1 MKKFFSLVLLM
12 ACTITLVAQSNNN
25 QDEVVKIDRWN
36 QQAYREGEV
45 IVKFKAD
52 GAVQMRKNV
61 QGKFQTASIS
71 QVDALFAELGVE
83 EVEALMPNVGARK
96 APRRMRAYNG
106 TEVQDHD
113 LSKLYLIRFS
123 EQVAAPM
130 SNAGKMRNVH
140 QVVEQLQA
148 LNEVEFA
155 EPNYIVYTL
164 ATNDIDV
171 NADKYDKEPLY
182 TQQWGPAAIGLPSIW
197 NKPLISTKRPVIAI
211 IDTGVDCE
219 HPDLKDN
226 LWVNEKEKNGVAGKD
241 DDGNGI
247 VDDIHGYDFV
257 NQTGGMADFN
267 GHGTHCAGIAA
278 AVGHNGIGIT
288 GANPD
293 ALIMP
298 ITVMQSDGT
307 GDVATIIKGIDY
319 AAANGADVIS
329 MSLGGYGYS
338 IAEEQALGKAYATA
352 VIVAAAGNDFKCINQ
367 HMCPINKHNMNAPM
381 FPAAFQFVL
390 GVEAAADKQGNLASF
405 SNFDEDGPTYSEY
418 SSETQL
424 YNYELRA
431 PGQSV
436 VSTFPKGQYR
446 TMNGTS
452 MACPLAAGAISRLLM
467 HKEYDSWEV
476 LFGDLIHTRTNGT
489 GNIDMKAAYDI
500 TDADRKPTLSLVTY
514 YLTDSLGDNDGRADA
529 GETIAIFPVL
539 RNEWGQAE
547 NIKVWMELAEVEND
561 TIVEFLEQTVD
572 FGIPLSSYAKNK
584 SANPIRFVI
593 DKNVVDGRRICMVLK
608 ATCDN
613 MDGTLEQ
620 EVILTAENGVEIGG
634 MITEDL
640 TLYPGVHYIVTKLIA
655 VPEGVTLTL
664 KPGTVLKFKDN
675 TGLSTAKGSHFIAQ
689 GTLDSM
695 IVFTKADLALGTIT
709 SFIFAGD
716 DTLQYCMFENL
727 VPKTHLIR
735 VEGTRAQF
743 NLENSIIKETGA
755 SNTSYLLNTNS
766 AATITI
772 KGCNIYNNHYSY
784 LVYAIQTEMR
794 CNICNNNINKNNT
807 YNNTTTRSSWASAGL
822 SEQQVRRGGNNNNVF
837 GNIHVP
843 NNTVENFYSESSTP
857 IVIDEPQY
865 WGSNREDIIR
875 EGIWD
880 MEKGTSFCYYDLSK
894 RLTSPNPDAHGIV
907 WKVVVN
913 GYDAQDEFEM
923 LPPLGVGK
931 HKFEVYFN
939 RPMDTSV
946 APTISMGVRSP
957 YTQNAISE
965 DGSWSADS
973 TIYTAYLTITGK
985 TASDG
990 LNRIYVY
997 GAEDDEHFE
1006 IPEENMRFNVQ
1017 VAAAGSLS
1025 TGLMAEAGLG
1035 KVALTWQT
1043 DEEDFEDL
1051 LGYNIYRWTDDTIK
1065 WDRYW
1070 DSKLGAYVEAGWRID
1085 TICVNQTVIDAQD
1098 NSFVDYDVVPG
1109 KTYYYYIKQL
1119 TTALTSYSLSNPV
1132 AATPLTA
1139 QKGDANGSMNVDV
1152 ADVVTE
1158 VAYLTGAN
1166 PQPFIFEAA
1175 DVNADQVV
1183 NILDIVGTV
1192 NIIKNPA
1199 ASSLGFSDDNTATYS
1214 IEDGILYVETPVV
1227 LGGVQFSFEAEAEI
1241 SALEAL
1247 NGFEQMTW
1255 STAETFNF
1263 MAYSMSGKTIG
1274 VGKHA
1279 LLYVGNA
1286 ALEQIILSNAD
1297 GQNIPA
1303 IKKTATDLSS
1313 VEAMQMRLPNP
1324 HPFTTQVNIP
1334 YVVGQSGKHEVR
1346 LVFTNVAGL
1355 TVDAYATT
1363 NTFGEYTYT
1372 WRPAGLPEGV
1382 YFVTLYVDGKKMQSS
1397 KLVKVN

>member
-1 MKKFFSLVLLM
+1 MKKLFSIVLLL
-12 ACTITLVAQSNNN
+12 ACSIALVAQSSNN

-52 GAVQMRKNV
+52 GAVQMRKNAK
-61 QGKFQTASIS
+61 GKFQTTNIS

-83 EVEALMPNVGARK
+83 EVEELMPNVGARK

-106 TEVQDHD
+106 TEVKDHD
-113 LSKLYLIRFS
+113 LSKLYLIRFNQ
-123 EQVAAPM
+123 QVAAPM
-130 SNAGKMRNVH
+130 SNADEMRTVH
-140 QVVEQLQA
+140 QVVEQLQT
-148 LNEVEFA
+148 LDEVEFA
-155 EPNYIVYTL
+155 EPNYMVYALST
-164 ATNDIDV
+164 DISGNGNGNGNKFED
-171 NADKYDKEPLY
+171 EPLY
-182 TQQWGPAAIGLPSIW
+182 TQQWGPAAIGLPSLW
-197 NKPLISTKRPVIAI
+197 SKPLISTKRPVIAI
-211 IDTGVDCE
+211 IDTGVDTE

-226 LWVNEKEKNGVAGKD
+226 MWVNEKEKNGVTGKD
-241 DDGNGI
+241 DDGNGV

-257 NQTGGMADFN
+257 NKTGGMADFN

-338 IAEEQALGKAYATA
+338 LAEEQALGKAYATA
-352 VIVAAAGNDFKCINQ
+352 VIVAAAGNDAIALEYCTLLAI
-367 HMCPINKHNMNAPM
+367 PM
-381 FPAAFQFVL
+381 YPAAFQFVL
-390 GVEAAADKQGNLASF
+390 GVEASDKQGNLASF
-405 SNFDEDGPTYSEY
+405 SNFDCTGPIYSPLY
-418 SSETQL
+418 TDETQL

-431 PGQSV
+431 PGMSV

-446 TMNGTS
+446 AMNGTS

-467 HKEYDSWEV
+467 HKEYNSWEI

-489 GNIDMKAAYDI
+489 GNIDMKAAYNI
-500 TDADRKPTLSLVTY
+500 TDADRKPNLRLVTY
-514 YLTDSLGDNDGRADA
+514 YLTDTLGDNDGRPDA
-529 GETIAIFPVL
+529 GDTIAIYPVL
-539 RNEWGQAE
+539 RNEWGNAE
-547 NIKVWMELAEVEND
+547 NIKVWMELAELEND
-561 TIVEFLEQTVD
+561 TILTFIEQEVD
-572 FGIPLSSYAKNK
+572 FGKPLSSYAKNK
-584 SANPIRFVI
+584 SVSPIRFVI
-593 DKNVVDGRRICMVLK
+593 DKNVVDGRHIRMVLK

-613 MDGTLEQ
+613 MEGTLEQ
-620 EVILTAENGVEIGG
+620 EIILTAENGVEIGG
-634 MITEDL
+634 LITEDL
-640 TLYPGVHYIVTKLIA
+640 TLYPDVHYIVTPNLLI
-655 VPEGVTLTL
+655 PKGVTLTIM
-664 KPGTVLKFKDN
+664 PGTILRFRAHLRCEG
-675 TGLSTAKGSHFIAQ
+675 TLIAKGNSQ
-689 GTLDSM
+689 NM
-695 IVFTKADLALGTIT
+695 IVFTAPDMETKRTVQFYFGEETNVIEYTKICNLWLYEINGGKLVNCI
-709 SFIFAGD
+709 
-716 DTLQYCMFENL
+716 LQ
-727 VPKTHLIR
+727 
-735 VEGTRAQF
+735 
-743 NLENSIIKETGA
+743 ENSIGSGLRISITTPIETSTITMCATTGTGGNPYY
-755 SNTSYLLNTNS
+755 SNLCNNTHTTEAPNITRMHFCNSYSHTITNFYGTKLFSTEYIPSSISFYQSSEPSYLGSSKKEILHTHILDMNNP
-766 AATITI
+766 IT
-772 KGCNIYNNHYSY
+772 GHN
-784 LVYAIQTEMR
+784 
-794 CNICNNNINKNNT
+794 
-807 YNNTTTRSSWASAGL
+807 GL
-822 SEQQVRRGGNNNNVF
+822 GAVDLDYVAK
-837 GNIHVP
+837 
-843 NNTVENFYSESSTP
+843 
-857 IVIDEPQY
+857 EP
-865 WGSNREDIIR
+865 IR
-875 EGIWD
+875 E
-880 MEKGTSFCYYDLSK
+880 
-894 RLTSPNPDAHGIV
+894 AHGIV

-913 GYDAQDEFEM
+913 GYDAQDEFEL

-946 APTISMGVRSP
+946 TPWVSMGVRSP

-1006 IPEENMRFNVQ
+1006 IPEEKYRFNVQ

-1051 LGYNIYRWTDDTIK
+1051 LGYNVYRYTTDT
-1065 WDRYW
+1065 
-1070 DSKLGAYVEAGWRID
+1070 AGISSD
-1085 TICVNQTVIDAQD
+1085 TICINQTVIDAQD
-1098 NSFVDYDVVPG
+1098 SAFVDFDVVPG
-1109 KTYYYYIKQL
+1109 ETYYYYIKQL
-1119 TTALTSYSLSNPV
+1119 TTSLTSYSLSNAV

-1139 QKGDANGSMNVDV
+1139 QKGDANGSMSVDV

-1158 VAYLTGAN
+1158 VAYLTGNN

-1175 DVNADQVV
+1175 DVNSDNTV

-1192 NIIKNPA
+1192 NIITNPA
-1199 ASSLGFSDDNTATYS
+1199 ASSLGFSDDNTASYS

-1227 LGGVQFSFEAEAEI
+1227 LGGVQFAFETEAEI

-1247 NGFEQMTW
+1247 NGFEQITW
-1255 STAETFNF
+1255 NTTETFHF
-1263 MAYSMSGKTIG
+1263 MAYSMSGKTLG

-1279 LLYVGNA
+1279 LLYIGDA
-1286 ALEQIILSNAD
+1286 TMAKIILSNTN

-1303 IKKTATDLSS
+1303 IQRTTTDLSS

-1324 HPFTTQVNIP
+1324 NPFTTQVNIP
-1334 YVVGQSGKHEVR
+1334 YVVGQTGKHEVR

-1355 TVDAYATT
+1355 TVDSYSATQ
-1363 NTFGEYTYT
+1363 TFGEYTYT
-1372 WRPAGLPEGV
+1372 WRPGALPEGV
-1382 YFVTLYVDGKKMQSS
+1382 YFVTLYVDGKKIQTS
-1397 KLVKVN
+1397 KLVRVQ

>member
-1 MKKFFSLVLLM
+1 MKKLFSFVLLI
-12 ACTITLVAQSNNN
+12 ACSIALMAQSNNN
-25 QDEVVKIDRWN
+25 QDEVVKIEKWN

-52 GAVQMRKNV
+52 GAVQMRKNAK
-61 QGKFQTASIS
+61 GKFQTASIS

-83 EVEALMPNVGARK
+83 EVEELMPQVGARK

-113 LSKLYLIRFS
+113 LSKLYLIRFN

-130 SNAGKMRNVH
+130 SNAGELRTVH

-148 LNEVEFA
+148 LEEVEFA
-155 EPNYIVYTL
+155 EPNYIVYALST
-164 ATNDIDV
+164 DISGNGNGNGNKFED
-171 NADKYDKEPLY
+171 EPLY

-197 NKPLISTKRPVIAI
+197 NKPFVTDKRPVIAI

-226 LWVNEKEKNGVAGKD
+226 MWVNEKEKNGVTGKD

-247 VDDIHGYDFV
+247 IDDIHGYDFV
-257 NQTGGMADFN
+257 NKTGGMADFN

-338 IAEEQALGKAYATA
+338 LAEEQALGKAYATA

-367 HMCPINKHNMNAPM
+367 HFCPINKHNMNAPM

-390 GVEAAADKQGNLASF
+390 GVEAAKDKQGNLASF
-405 SNFDEDGPTYSEY
+405 SNFDDDGPIFSQYG
-418 SSETQL
+418 SETQL

-431 PGQSV
+431 PGVSV

-446 TMNGTS
+446 AMNGTS
-452 MACPLAAGAISRLLM
+452 MATPLAAGAISRLLM
-467 HKEYDSWEV
+467 HKEYNSWEI

-489 GNIDMKAAYDI
+489 GNIDMKAAYNI
-500 TDADRKPTLSLVTY
+500 TDEDRKPTLSLVTY
-514 YLTDSLGDNDGRADA
+514 QLDDTEGGDGDARPDA
-529 GETIAIFPVL
+529 GETISIYPVL
-539 RNEWGQAE
+539 RNEWGNAE
-547 NIKVWMELAEVEND
+547 NIKVWMELAETEND
-561 TIVEFLEQTVD
+561 TIITFLEQEVD
-572 FGIPLSSYAKNK
+572 FGMPLSSYAKNK
-584 SANPIRFVI
+584 SLNPIRFVI

-613 MDGTLEQ
+613 VQEPIEQ
-620 EVILTAENGVEIGG
+620 EVVLTAENGVEIGG
-634 MITEDL
+634 MLTKDL
-640 TLYPGVHYIVTKLIA
+640 TLYPDVHYIVTSTLL
-655 VPEGVTLTL
+655 VPDGITLTIL
-664 KPGTVLKFKDN
+664 PGTIIKFKDE
-675 TGLSTAKGSHFIAQ
+675 TGMKCE
-689 GTLDSM
+689 GTLIANGTPDQR
-695 IVFTKADLALGTIT
+695 IVFTKADLALGNIPVFQYNYNSNRLRYGEIHDLSLQILGNVENCILRNNHLGNFSSNACYCVFTGNNISNISYGLLGYSNIISNYVISDMSSSSVGMSIKKIYCSNVFSNIAT
-709 SFIFAGD
+709 KHNNMIFSVGYYNSSIAIYHPESLYLGSSRNDILRKNILDYANPILSIGYGTVKLDYDED
-716 DTLQYCMFENL
+716 DAF
-727 VPKTHLIR
+727 
-735 VEGTRAQF
+735 
-743 NLENSIIKETGA
+743 
-755 SNTSYLLNTNS
+755 YLLR
-766 AATITI
+766 
-772 KGCNIYNNHYSY
+772 
-784 LVYAIQTEMR
+784 Q
-794 CNICNNNINKNNT
+794 
-807 YNNTTTRSSWASAGL
+807 
-822 SEQQVRRGGNNNNVF
+822 
-837 GNIHVP
+837 P
-843 NNTVENFYSESSTP
+843 
-857 IVIDEPQY
+857 
-865 WGSNREDIIR
+865 ED
-875 EGIWD
+875 D
-880 MEKGTSFCYYDLSK
+880 V
-894 RLTSPNPDAHGIV
+894 HGIV
-907 WKVVVN
+907 WKVLVN
-913 GYDAQDEFEM
+913 GYDAQDEFEL

-939 RPMDTSV
+939 QPMDTSV
-946 APTISMGVRSP
+946 TPTISMGVRAP

-965 DGSWSADS
+965 NGSWNAKG

-997 GAEDDEHFE
+997 GAEDTEHFE

-1017 VAAAGSLS
+1017 VSTAGSLS
-1025 TGLMAEAGLG
+1025 TGLLAEAGLG

-1051 LGYNIYRWTDDTIK
+1051 LGYNVYRYTDFI
-1065 WDRYW
+1065 
-1070 DSKLGAYVEAGWRID
+1070 DSTYVYYDKDGNYKPHWEYFGD
-1085 TICVNQTVIDAQD
+1085 TICINQSVIDAQD
-1098 NSFVDYDVVPG
+1098 SAFVDYDVIPG
-1109 KTYYYYIKQL
+1109 ETYYYYIKQL

-1192 NIIKNPA
+1192 NIITNPA
-1199 ASSLGFSDDNTATYS
+1199 VSSLGFSDNNTATYS
-1214 IEDGILYVETPVV
+1214 IEDGILYIETPVV
-1227 LGGVQFSFEAEAEI
+1227 LGGVQFAFNLDAEV

-1255 STAETFNF
+1255 NTATNHNF
-1263 MAYSMSGKTIG
+1263 MAYSMSGKTLE

-1279 LLYVGNA
+1279 LLYVGDAELNN
-1286 ALEQIILSNAD
+1286 IVLSNAQ
-1297 GQNIPA
+1297 GQNVPA
-1303 IKKTATDLSS
+1303 IKKMPTSLSS
-1313 VEAMQMRLPNP
+1313 VEAMQMRLAHPN
-1324 HPFTTQVNIP
+1324 PFTTMVNIP
-1334 YVVGQSGKHEVR
+1334 YVIGQTGAHEVQ
-1346 LVFTNVAGL
+1346 LVFTNIAGMV
-1355 TVDAYATT
+1355 VDSYTTT

-1372 WRPAGLPEGV
+1372 WQPTGLPEGV
-1382 YFVTLYVDGKKMQSS
+1382 YFVTLLVDGKKMQSC
-1397 KLVKVN
+1397 KLIRVK

>member
-1 MKKFFSLVLLM
+1 MKKLFSLTLLL
-12 ACTITLVAQSNNN
+12 ACTIALVAQSSNN

-36 QQAYREGEV
+36 QQSYREGEV

-52 GAVQMRKNV
+52 GAVQMRKNAK
-61 QGKFQTASIS
+61 GKFQTASIS

-83 EVEALMPNVGARK
+83 EVEELMPNVGARK

-106 TEVQDHD
+106 TEVKDHD
-113 LSKLYLIRFS
+113 LSKLYLIRFN

-130 SNAGKMRNVH
+130 SNAGEMRTVH

-148 LNEVEFA
+148 LEEVEFA
-155 EPNYIVYTL
+155 EPNYIVYALST
-164 ATNDIDV
+164 DI
-171 NADKYDKEPLY
+171 NCDKYDKEPLY
-182 TQQWGPAAIGLPSIW
+182 TQQWGPAAIGLPSLW

-211 IDTGVDCE
+211 IDTGVDTE

-226 LWVNEKEKNGVAGKD
+226 MWVNEKEKNGVTGKD

-257 NQTGGMADFN
+257 NKTGGIADFN

-329 MSLGGYGYS
+329 MSLGGYSYS
-338 IAEEQALGKAYATA
+338 LAEEQALGKAYATA
-352 VIVAAAGNDFKCINQ
+352 VIVAAAGNDGGSLELCLP
-367 HMCPINKHNMNAPM
+367 HAGPM
-381 FPAAFQFVL
+381 YPAAFQFVL
-390 GVEAAADKQGNLASF
+390 GVEASDKQGNLAGF
-405 SNFDEDGPTYSEY
+405 SNYDCTGPIYSPVY
-418 SSETQL
+418 TSETQL

-431 PGQSV
+431 PGMSV

-446 TMNGTS
+446 AMNGTS
-452 MACPLAAGAISRLLM
+452 MATPLAAGAISRLLM
-467 HKEYDSWEV
+467 HKEYNSWEI

-489 GNIDMKAAYDI
+489 GNIDMKAAYNI
-500 TDADRKPTLSLVTY
+500 TDEDRKPTLSLVTY
-514 YLTDSLGDNDGRADA
+514 YLTDSLGDNDGRPDA
-529 GETIAIFPVL
+529 GDTIAIYPVL
-539 RNEWGQAE
+539 RNDWGNAE
-547 NIKVWMELAEVEND
+547 NIKVWIELAELEND
-561 TIVEFLEQTVD
+561 TIITFLEQEVD
-572 FGIPLSSYAKNK
+572 FGMPLSSYAKNK
-584 SANPIRFVI
+584 SLNPIRFVI
-593 DKNVVDGRRICMVLK
+593 DKNVVDGRHISMVLK

-613 MDGTLEQ
+613 IQEPLEQ

-640 TLYPGVHYIVTKLIA
+640 TLYPDVHYIVTKPLL
-655 VPEGVTLTL
+655 VPKGVTLTI
-664 KPGTVLKFKDN
+664 KPGTIIKFRDN
-675 TGLSTAKGSHFIAQ
+675 TGFNCE
-689 GTLDSM
+689 GTL
-695 IVFTKADLALGTIT
+695 IANGTPGKLITFTKSDHSDYEFEPIKFFRFSGQKLSYTLIENIQFVEDFYFSDGSSNDTYENCIIRQNRSHSGYIVSIIGSGKYYQSNIYYNSNAGGLNTAQCVHTNIIGNKHTSYQGNNYNLKNNGNSNLMNNFVNKTNQYSSCALFSESVIDYKSSSPSYLGSAREDI
-709 SFIFAGD
+709 
-716 DTLQYCMFENL
+716 L
-727 VPKTHLIR
+727 R
-735 VEGTRAQF
+735 
-743 NLENSIIKETGA
+743 NSIIDAAHPLYPIGSGVVNLDYVAKE
-755 SNTSYLLNTNS
+755 
-766 AATITI
+766 
-772 KGCNIYNNHYSY
+772 
-784 LVYAIQTEMR
+784 
-794 CNICNNNINKNNT
+794 
-807 YNNTTTRSSWASAGL
+807 
-822 SEQQVRRGGNNNNVF
+822 
-837 GNIHVP
+837 P
-843 NNTVENFYSESSTP
+843 
-857 IVIDEPQY
+857 
-865 WGSNREDIIR
+865 IR
-875 EGIWD
+875 E
-880 MEKGTSFCYYDLSK
+880 
-894 RLTSPNPDAHGIV
+894 AHGIV

-913 GYDAQDEFEM
+913 GYDAQDEFEL

-946 APTISMGVRSP
+946 IPHISMGVRSP
-957 YTQNAISE
+957 YTQNAIAE

-973 TIYTAYLTITGK
+973 TIYTAYLTISGK

-1006 IPEENMRFNVQ
+1006 IPEENVRFNVQ

-1051 LGYNIYRWTDDTIK
+1051 LGYNVYRWTEDTIK

-1070 DSKLGAYVEAGWRID
+1070 DSKLGAYVEAGWRFD
-1085 TICVNQTVIDAQD
+1085 TICINQTVIDAQD
-1098 NSFVDYDVVPG
+1098 SAFVDFDVVPG

-1119 TTALTSYSLSNPV
+1119 TTSLTSYSLSNAV

-1139 QKGDANGSMNVDV
+1139 QKGDANGSMSVDV
-1152 ADVVTE
+1152 ADIVTE
-1158 VAYLTGAN
+1158 VAYLTGNN

-1175 DVNADQVV
+1175 DVNSDNTV

-1192 NIIKNPA
+1192 NIITNPA
-1199 ASSLGFSDDNTATYS
+1199 ASSLGFSDNHTATYS

-1227 LGGVQFSFEAEAEI
+1227 LGGVQFTFDAEAEI

-1247 NGFEQMTW
+1247 NGFEQITW
-1255 STAETFNF
+1255 NTEESFHF
-1263 MAYSMSGKTIG
+1263 MAYSMSGKSLG

-1279 LLYVGNA
+1279 LLYVGDA
-1286 ALEQIILSNAD
+1286 AMNKIILSNTK
-1297 GQNIPA
+1297 GHNIPA
-1303 IKKTATDLSS
+1303 IQRTTTDLSS

-1324 HPFTTQVNIP
+1324 NPFTTQVNIP

-1355 TVDAYATT
+1355 TVDSYSATQ
-1363 NTFGEYTYT
+1363 TFGEYTYT
-1372 WRPAGLPEGV
+1372 WRPGALPEGV
-1382 YFVTLYVDGKKMQSS
+1382 YFVTLYVDGKKIQSS
-1397 KLVKVN
+1397 KLVKVK

>member
-12 ACTITLVAQSNNN
+12 ACTITLVAQSSNN

-106 TEVQDHD
+106 TEVKDHD

-123 EQVAAPM
+123 EQVATPM
-130 SNAGKMRNVH
+130 SNAGEMRSVH

-182 TQQWGPAAIGLPSIW
+182 TQQWGPAAIGLPSLW
-197 NKPLISTKRPVIAI
+197 SKPLISTKRPVIAI
-211 IDTGVDCE
+211 IDTGVDTE

-257 NQTGGMADFN
+257 NKTGGMADFN

-278 AVGHNGIGIT
+278 AIGHNGIGIT

-319 AAANGADVIS
+319 AAANGANVIS
-329 MSLGGYGYS
+329 MSLGGYQHS
-338 IAEEQALGKAYATA
+338 LAEEQALGKAYATA

-405 SNFDEDGPTYSEY
+405 SNFDEDGPIYSEY

-446 TMNGTS
+446 AMNGTS

-489 GNIDMKAAYDI
+489 GNIDIKAAYNI
-500 TDADRKPTLSLVTY
+500 TDEDRKPTLSLVTY
-514 YLTDSLGDNDGRADA
+514 HIVDSIGGDNDGRADA
-529 GETIAIFPVL
+529 GETVSIYPVL
-539 RNEWGQAE
+539 RNEWGTAE
-547 NIKVWMELAEVEND
+547 NIQVWMELAEPEND
-561 TIVEFLEQTVD
+561 TIVKFIAQRVL
-572 FGIPLSSYAKNK
+572 FGKPLSSYAKNQ
-584 SANPIRFVI
+584 STNPIKFVL
-593 DKNVVDGRRICMVLK
+593 DKNIVDGRRICMVLK

-613 MDGTLEQ
+613 MEGTLEQ
-620 EVILTAENGVEIGG
+620 EVVLTAENGVEIGG
-634 MITEDL
+634 MLSEDL
-640 TLYPGVHYIVTKLIA
+640 TLYPDVHYVVTSKLL
-655 VPEGVTLTL
+655 VPQGVTLTI
-664 KPGTVLKFKDN
+664 KPGTVIKFKDN
-675 TGLSTAKGSHFIAQ
+675 TGFGCSGNLVAN
-689 GTLDSM
+689 GTPDSM
-695 IVFTKADLALGTIT
+695 IVFTKTDLGLSNIASFRT
-709 SFIFAGD
+709 SKHNLISYAIFKDLNFVEDWG
-716 DTLQYCMFENL
+716 
-727 VPKTHLIR
+727 I
-735 VEGTRAQF
+735 EGTNKTFGNYQNCIFDNISGIYPIYYGNYTSCVAT
-743 NLENSIIKETGA
+743 NLYGSTSIIPNAKF
-755 SNTSYLLNTNS
+755 TNS
-766 AATITI
+766 NLINNEQGED
-772 KGCNIYNNHYSY
+772 KYFSLEKYSSCNIYGNLNNRYQLYTKLPFSVRYEAENVTDYKPENPCY
-784 LVYAIQTEMR
+784 LGSSDEKTL
-794 CNICNNNINKNNT
+794 
-807 YNNTTTRSSWASAGL
+807 RSWIIDAAHPLYPVGSGMVNLDYVAK
-822 SEQQVRRGGNNNNVF
+822 E
-837 GNIHVP
+837 
-843 NNTVENFYSESSTP
+843 P
-857 IVIDEPQY
+857 I
-865 WGSNREDIIR
+865 R
-875 EGIWD
+875 
-880 MEKGTSFCYYDLSK
+880 T
-894 RLTSPNPDAHGIV
+894 AHGIV
-907 WKVVVN
+907 WKIVVN

-946 APTISMGVRSP
+946 APHISMGVRAP
-957 YTQNAISE
+957 YTQNAIAE

-1006 IPEENMRFNVQ
+1006 IPVENMRFNVQ
-1017 VAAAGSLS
+1017 VAAAGSLA
-1025 TGLMAEAGLG
+1025 TGLVAEPGLG
-1035 KVALTWQT
+1035 KVSLQWQT
-1043 DEEDFEDL
+1043 NEADFEDL
-1051 LGYNIYRWTDDTIK
+1051 LGYNVYRYTD
-1065 WDRYW
+1065 
-1070 DSKLGAYVEAGWRID
+1070 E
-1085 TICVNQTVIDAQD
+1085 NQNVTCINQSVIDPQEE
-1098 NSFVDYDVVPG
+1098 SFVDYDVVSG
-1109 KTYYYYIKQL
+1109 QTYYYSIKQL
-1119 TTALTSYSLSNPV
+1119 TTSLSSYDLSNPV

-1139 QKGDANGSMNVDV
+1139 TKGDANGSMSVDV
-1152 ADVVTE
+1152 ADVVVE
-1158 VAYLTGAN
+1158 VAYLTGNN

-1175 DVNADQVV
+1175 DVNTDQIV
-1183 NILDIVGTV
+1183 NVLDIVGTV
-1192 NIIKNPA
+1192 NIIINPA
-1199 ASSLGFSDDNTATYS
+1199 VSSLGFSDNNTATYS
-1214 IEDGILYVETPVV
+1214 IEDGILYIETPVV
-1227 LGGVQFSFEAEAEI
+1227 LGGVQFAFNSEAEI
-1241 SALEAL
+1241 STLEAL
-1247 NGFEQMTW
+1247 NGFEQITW
-1255 STAETFNF
+1255 NTAETFHF
-1263 MAYSMSGKTIG
+1263 MAYSMSGKTLG

-1279 LLYVGNA
+1279 LLYVGDA
-1286 ALEQIILSNAD
+1286 EMKQIILSNAQ
-1297 GQNIPA
+1297 GQNVLA
-1303 IKKTATDLSS
+1303 IKKIATDLSS

-1324 HPFTTQVNIP
+1324 NPFTTYVNIP
-1334 YVVGQSGKHEVR
+1334 YIVGQTGAHEVR

-1355 TVDAYATT
+1355 TVDAYTTT

-1372 WRPAGLPEGV
+1372 WRPAGLPNGV
-1382 YFVTLYVDGKKMQSS
+1382 YFVTLYVDGKKIQSN
-1397 KLVKVN
+1397 KLVCVQ

>member
-1 MKKFFSLVLLM
+1 MKKLFSLMLLL
-12 ACTITLVAQSNNN
+12 ACTITLAAQSSNN

-36 QQAYREGEV
+36 QQSYREGEV

-52 GAVQMRKNV
+52 GAVQMRKNAK
-61 QGKFQTASIS
+61 GKFQTASIS

-83 EVEALMPNVGARK
+83 EVEELMPNVGARK

-106 TEVQDHD
+106 AEVQDHD

-130 SNAGKMRNVH
+130 SNAGEMRTVH

-148 LNEVEFA
+148 LDEVEFA
-155 EPNYIVYTL
+155 EPNYMVYALST
-164 ATNDIDV
+164 DISGNGNGNKFED
-171 NADKYDKEPLY
+171 EPLY
-182 TQQWGPAAIGLPSIW
+182 TQQWGPAAIGLPSLW
-197 NKPLISTKRPVIAI
+197 SKPLISTKRPVIAI
-211 IDTGVDCE
+211 IDTGVDTE

-226 LWVNEKEKNGVAGKD
+226 MWVNEKEKNGVTGKD
-241 DDGNGI
+241 DDGNGV

-257 NQTGGMADFN
+257 NKTGGMADFN

-329 MSLGGYGYS
+329 MSLGGYQYS

-352 VIVAAAGNDFKCINQ
+352 VIVAAAGNDGIALEYCT
-367 HMCPINKHNMNAPM
+367 MPAGPM
-381 FPAAFQFVL
+381 YPAAFQFVL
-390 GVEAAADKQGNLASF
+390 GVEASDKQGNLASF
-405 SNFDEDGPTYSEY
+405 SNFDCTGPIYSPLY
-418 SSETQL
+418 TNETQL

-431 PGQSV
+431 PGMSV

-446 TMNGTS
+446 AMNGTS
-452 MACPLAAGAISRLLM
+452 MATPLAAGAISRLLM
-467 HKEYDSWEV
+467 HKEYNSWEI

-489 GNIDMKAAYDI
+489 GNIDMKAAYNI
-500 TDADRKPTLSLVTY
+500 TDEDRKPNLRLVTY
-514 YLTDSLGDNDGRADA
+514 YLTDTLGDNDGRPDA
-529 GETIAIFPVL
+529 GDTIAIYPVL
-539 RNEWGQAE
+539 RNDWGNAE
-547 NIKVWMELAEVEND
+547 NIKVWMELAELEND
-561 TIVEFLEQTVD
+561 TIVTFLEQEVD
-572 FGIPLSSYAKNK
+572 FGKALSSYAKNK
-584 SANPIRFVI
+584 SLNPIRFVI
-593 DKNVVDGRRICMVLK
+593 DKNVVDGRHISMVLK

-613 MDGTLEQ
+613 MESTLEQ

-640 TLYPGVHYIVTKLIA
+640 TLYPDVHYIVTKSIA
-655 VPEGVTLTL
+655 IPKGVTLTI

-675 TGLSTAKGSHFIAQ
+675 TGLSMAEGSQVIAN
-689 GTLDSM
+689 GTPDSM
-695 IVFTKADLALGTIT
+695 IVITKSDLGQGNIGLL
-709 SFIFAGD
+709 FNDPIFN
-716 DTLQYCMFENL
+716 YCVFENFYKQL
-727 VPKTHLIR
+727 SNFIEISTGYICSIQNCVFRNIHTKCYILDAPGSSNFTQETATIKRNIITNNYSR
-735 VEGTRAQF
+735 DDYDCVRADFHFVQS
-743 NLENSIIKETGA
+743 NNIVGNRGYGLSISEYYYNYQANRSYGNNILNNINNGGSI
-755 SNTSYLLNTNS
+755 SNAQTTSANP
-766 AATITI
+766 ITI
-772 KGCNIYNNHYSY
+772 KNHS
-784 LVYAIQTEMR
+784 
-794 CNICNNNINKNNT
+794 
-807 YNNTTTRSSWASAGL
+807 
-822 SEQQVRRGGNNNNVF
+822 
-837 GNIHVP
+837 
-843 NNTVENFYSESSTP
+843 
-857 IVIDEPQY
+857 QY

-875 EGIWD
+875 EGIHD
-880 MEKGTSFCYYDLSK
+880 FNNNFGYAYYDLST
-894 RLTSPNPDAHGIV
+894 RLARPNPEAHGIV
-907 WKVVVN
+907 WKVIVN
-913 GYDAQDEFEM
+913 GYDAQDEFEL

-939 RPMDTSV
+939 RPMDTSI
-946 APTISMGVRSP
+946 APTISMGVRAP
-957 YTQNAISE
+957 YTQNVISE

-973 TIYTAYLTITGK
+973 TIYTAYLTISGK
-985 TASDG
+985 TVSDG

-1006 IPEENMRFNVQ
+1006 IPEENVRFNVQ

-1051 LGYNIYRWTDDTIK
+1051 LGYNVYRYTDFI
-1065 WDRYW
+1065 
-1070 DSKLGAYVEAGWRID
+1070 DSTYVYYDKDGNYKPHWEYFGD
-1085 TICVNQTVIDAQD
+1085 TICINQSVIDPQD
-1098 NSFVDYDVVPG
+1098 SAFVDFDVVPG
-1109 KTYYYYIKQL
+1109 ETYYYYIKQL
-1119 TTALTSYSLSNPV
+1119 TTSLTSYSLSNPV

-1139 QKGDANGSMNVDV
+1139 QKGDANGSMSVDV

-1158 VAYLTGAN
+1158 VAYLTGNN

-1192 NIIKNPA
+1192 NIITNPA
-1199 ASSLGFSDDNTATYS
+1199 ASSLGFSDDNTATYN

-1227 LGGVQFSFEAEAEI
+1227 LGGVQFSFDAEAEI

-1247 NGFEQMTW
+1247 NGFEQITW
-1255 STAETFNF
+1255 YTADHFHF
-1263 MAYSMSGKTIG
+1263 MAYSMSKKTLG

-1279 LLYVGNA
+1279 LLYVGDA
-1286 ALEQIILSNAD
+1286 EMKKIILSNAD

-1303 IKKTATDLSS
+1303 IQRTTTDLSS

-1324 HPFTTQVNIP
+1324 NPFTTQVNIP
-1334 YVVGQSGKHEVR
+1334 YVVGQTGAHNIR
-1346 LVFTNVAGL
+1346 FVFTNIAGL
-1355 TVDAYATT
+1355 IVDSYTTT

-1372 WRPAGLPEGV
+1372 WRPANALPQGV
-1382 YFVTLYVDGKKMQSS
+1382 YFVTLYVDGKKIQTS

>member
-1 MKKFFSLVLLM
+1 MKKLFSIVLLM
-12 ACTITLVAQSNNN
+12 ACTIALVAQSSNN

-36 QQAYREGEV
+36 QQSYREGEV

-52 GAVQMRKNV
+52 GAVQMRKNAK
-61 QGKFQTASIS
+61 GKFQTASIS

-83 EVEALMPNVGARK
+83 EVEELMPNVGARK

-106 TEVQDHD
+106 TEVKDHD

-130 SNAGKMRNVH
+130 SNAGEMRSVH

-148 LNEVEFA
+148 LDEVEFA
-155 EPNYIVYTL
+155 EPNYMVYALST
-164 ATNDIDV
+164 DISGNGNGNGNKFED
-171 NADKYDKEPLY
+171 EPLY
-182 TQQWGPAAIGLPSIW
+182 TQQWGPAAIGLPSLW
-197 NKPLISTKRPVIAI
+197 SKPLISDKRPVIAI
-211 IDTGVDCE
+211 IDTGVDTE

-226 LWVNEKEKNGVAGKD
+226 MWVNEKEKNGVTGKD

-257 NQTGGMADFN
+257 NKTGGMADFN

-352 VIVAAAGNDFKCINQ
+352 VIVAAAGNDGHDLTGYHCRQ
-367 HMCPINKHNMNAPM
+367 DAPM

-390 GVEAAADKQGNLASF
+390 GVEAAKDKQGNLASF
-405 SNFDEDGPTYSEY
+405 SNFDYDGPIYSEY

-446 TMNGTS
+446 AMNGTS
-452 MACPLAAGAISRLLM
+452 MATPLAAGAISRLLM
-467 HKEYDSWEV
+467 HKEYNSWEI

-489 GNIDMKAAYDI
+489 GNIDMKSAYNI
-500 TDADRKPTLSLVTY
+500 TDEDRKPNLRLVTY
-514 YLTDSLGDNDGRADA
+514 YLTDTLGDNDGRADA
-529 GETIAIFPVL
+529 GETIAIYPVL

-547 NIKVWMELAEVEND
+547 NIKVWLELAETEND
-561 TIVEFLEQTVD
+561 TIVTFLEQEVD
-572 FGIPLSSYAKNK
+572 FGKPLSSYAKNK
-584 SANPIRFVI
+584 SLNPIRFVI
-593 DKNVVDGRRICMVLK
+593 DKNVVDGRHISMVLK

-613 MDGTLEQ
+613 IQEPLEQ

-640 TLYPGVHYIVTKLIA
+640 TLYPDVHYIVTSPLAI
-655 VPEGVTLTL
+655 PNGVTLTL
-664 KPGTVLKFKDN
+664 QPGTVLKFKQE
-675 TGLSTAKGSHFIAQ
+675 TGLSVAPDGHIVAKG
-689 GTLDSM
+689 TPDSM
-695 IVFTKADLALGTIT
+695 IVFKSADL
-709 SFIFAGD
+709 SSR
-716 DTLQYCMFENL
+716 C
-727 VPKTHLIR
+727 
-735 VEGTRAQF
+735 
-743 NLENSIIKETGA
+743 NSIGIQ
-755 SNTSYLLNTNS
+755 SNNRD
-766 AATITI
+766 TI
-772 KGCNIYNNHYSY
+772 KYALIEGLTYFETAYRGLLKGCFKNCIIRDCYDRASRGMYTYLFGTAHFYNSNIFYNYATSGFDGS
-784 LVYAIQTEMR
+784 VYKN
-794 CNICNNNINKNNT
+794 CNFISNFSFDGDYYYISTFSFNESKNPQNSNI
-807 YNNTTTRSSWASAGL
+807 
-822 SEQQVRRGGNNNNVF
+822 F
-837 GNIHVP
+837 NIKCGD
-843 NNTVENFYSESSTP
+843 
-857 IVIDEPQY
+857 IDIY
-865 WGSNREDIIR
+865 WGSIATTPSIYHTDNPNYYGSLVESTIR
-875 EGIWD
+875 KGIWD
-880 MEKGTSFCYYDLSK
+880 LENNTSFCKYDLSNV
-894 RLTSPNPDAHGIV
+894 LIHPSTEAHGIV

-931 HKFEVYFN
+931 HKFEVYFS

-946 APTISMGVRSP
+946 VPHISMGVRSP

-1051 LGYNIYRWTDDTIK
+1051 LGYNVYRWTEDTIK

-1070 DSKLGAYVEAGWRID
+1070 DSKFGAYVEAGWRFD

-1098 NSFVDYDVVPG
+1098 SAFVDYDVVPG

-1119 TTALTSYSLSNPV
+1119 TTALTSYSLSNAV

-1139 QKGDANGSMNVDV
+1139 QKGDANGSMSVDV
-1152 ADVVTE
+1152 ADIVTE
-1158 VAYLTGAN
+1158 VAYLTGNN

-1175 DVNADQVV
+1175 DVNSDNTI

-1192 NIIKNPA
+1192 NIITNPA
-1199 ASSLGFSDDNTATYS
+1199 VSSLGFSDDNTAIYS

-1227 LGGVQFSFEAEAEI
+1227 LGGVQFSFDAEAEI

-1255 STAETFNF
+1255 NTAEDLNF
-1263 MAYSMSGKTIG
+1263 MAYSMSGKTLG

-1279 LLYVGNA
+1279 LLYVGDAEMN
-1286 ALEQIILSNAD
+1286 QIILSNAQ
-1297 GQNIPA
+1297 GQNVPA

-1324 HPFTTQVNIP
+1324 NPFTTQVNIP
-1334 YVVGQSGKHEVR
+1334 YVVGQSGKHNVR
-1346 LVFTNVAGL
+1346 FVFTNIAGL
-1355 TVDAYATT
+1355 IVDSYTTT

-1372 WRPAGLPEGV
+1372 WHPANALPQGV
-1382 YFVTLYVDGKKMQSS
+1382 YFVTLYVDGKKIQSS
-1397 KLVKVN
+1397 KLVRVK

>member
-1 MKKFFSLVLLM
+1 MKKFFSMVLLM
-12 ACTITLVAQSNNN
+12 ACSIALVAQSNNN

-130 SNAGKMRNVH
+130 SNAGEMRSVH
-140 QVVEQLQA
+140 QVIEQLQA
-148 LNEVEFA
+148 LEEVEFA
-155 EPNYIVYTL
+155 EPNYMVYTL
-164 ATNDIDV
+164 ATNNVDI

-182 TQQWGPAAIGLPSIW
+182 TQQWGPAAIGLPSLW
-197 NKPLISTKRPVIAI
+197 SKPLISTKRPVIAI

-329 MSLGGYGYS
+329 MSLGGYSHS

-405 SNFDEDGPTYSEY
+405 SNFDDDGPTYSEY

-446 TMNGTS
+446 AMNGTS

-467 HKEYDSWEV
+467 HKEYDSWEI

-529 GETIAIFPVL
+529 GETIAIYPVL

-547 NIKVWMELAEVEND
+547 NIKVWMELAETEND
-561 TIVEFLEQTVD
+561 TIVKFLEQKVD
-572 FGIPLSSYAKNK
+572 FGMPLSSYAKNK

-613 MDGTLEQ
+613 MESTLEQ

-640 TLYPGVHYIVTKLIA
+640 TLYPGVHYIVTKPIA

-664 KPGTVLKFKDN
+664 KPGTVLKFKDD
-675 TGLSTAKGSHFIAQ
+675 TGLSTAEGAHLIAQ
-689 GTLDSM
+689 GTPDSM
-695 IVFTKADLALGTIT
+695 IVFTMADLALGSMNGFGFFTK
-709 SFIFAGD
+709 
-716 DTLQYCMFENL
+716 DTLQYCIFEY
-727 VPKTHLIR
+727 
-735 VEGTRAQF
+735 
-743 NLENSIIKETGA
+743 LEADMPSLHPVIETTSSIINCIIRYNMVNTFVLSSGSHESTRFADNISRNNIYGNNLFYATFSHYGVKCLISDNNVIENYNRRDGYNYA
-755 SNTSYLLNTNS
+755 AGLSSDHNGYNYKNNVFSNTNQFSGLKN
-766 AATITI
+766 
-772 KGCNIYNNHYSY
+772 YS
-784 LVYAIQTEMR
+784 I
-794 CNICNNNINKNNT
+794 
-807 YNNTTTRSSWASAGL
+807 NNTT
-822 SEQQVRRGGNNNNVF
+822 
-837 GNIHVP
+837 
-843 NNTVENFYSESSTP
+843 P
-857 IVIDEPQY
+857 IIVDDPQF

-880 MEKGTSFCYYDLSK
+880 MEKGAGFAYFDLST
-894 RLTSPNPDAHGIV
+894 RLIRPNPDAHGIV

-946 APTISMGVRSP
+946 APTISMGVRAP

-1017 VAAAGSLS
+1017 VSAAGSLS

-1051 LGYNIYRWTDDTIK
+1051 LGYNVYRYTTDT
-1065 WDRYW
+1065 
-1070 DSKLGAYVEAGWRID
+1070 AGISSD
-1085 TICVNQTVIDAQD
+1085 TICINQTVIDAQD
-1098 NSFVDYDVVPG
+1098 SAFVDFDVVPG
-1109 KTYYYYIKQL
+1109 ETYYYYIKQL
-1119 TTALTSYSLSNPV
+1119 TTALTSYSLSNAV

-1139 QKGDANGSMNVDV
+1139 QKGDANGSMSVDV

-1158 VAYLTGAN
+1158 VAYLTGNN

-1192 NIIKNPA
+1192 NIITNPA

-1227 LGGVQFSFEAEAEI
+1227 LGGVQFSFDAEAEI

-1263 MAYSMSGKTIG
+1263 MAYSMSGKNLG

-1286 ALEQIILSNAD
+1286 ALEQIILSNTQ
-1297 GQNIPA
+1297 GQNVPA

-1313 VEAMQMRLPNP
+1313 VEAMQMRLPSPN
-1324 HPFTTQVNIP
+1324 PFTTQVNIP
-1334 YVVGQSGKHEVR
+1334 YVVGQTGAHNIR
-1346 LVFTNVAGL
+1346 FVFTNIAGL
-1355 TVDAYATT
+1355 VVDLYTTT

-1372 WRPAGLPEGV
+1372 WQPSALTEGV

>member
-1 MKKFFSLVLLM
+1 MKKLFSIMLLL
-12 ACTITLVAQSNNN
+12 ACTIALVAQSNNN

-36 QQAYREGEV
+36 QQSYREGEV

-52 GAVQMRKNV
+52 GAVQMRKNAK
-61 QGKFQTASIS
+61 GKFQTASIS

-106 TEVQDHD
+106 AEVKDHD
-113 LSKLYLIRFS
+113 LSKLYLVRFNQ
-123 EQVAAPM
+123 QVAAPM
-130 SNAGKMRNVH
+130 SNAGEMRSVH

-148 LNEVEFA
+148 LDEVEFA
-155 EPNYIVYTL
+155 EPNYMVYALST
-164 ATNDIDV
+164 DISGNGNGNGNKFED
-171 NADKYDKEPLY
+171 EPLY
-182 TQQWGPAAIGLPSIW
+182 TQQWGPAAIGLPSLW
-197 NKPLISTKRPVIAI
+197 SKPLISTKRPVIAI

-226 LWVNEKEKNGVAGKD
+226 MWVNEKEKNGVTGKD

-257 NQTGGMADFN
+257 NQTGSMADFN

-338 IAEEQALGKAYATA
+338 LAEEQALGKAYATA
-352 VIVAAAGNDFKCINQ
+352 VIVAAAGNDGNCLEPCVDYFG
-367 HMCPINKHNMNAPM
+367 PM
-381 FPAAFQFVL
+381 YPAAFQFVL
-390 GVEAAADKQGNLASF
+390 GVEASDKQGNLANF
-405 SNFDEDGPTYSEY
+405 SNYDHNGPIYSTY

-446 TMNGTS
+446 AMNGTS

-467 HKEYDSWEV
+467 HKEYNSWEI

-489 GNIDMKAAYDI
+489 GNIDMKAAYNI
-500 TDADRKPTLSLVTY
+500 TDEDRKPNLRLVTY
-514 YLTDSLGDNDGRADA
+514 YLTDTLGDNDGRPDA
-529 GETIAIFPVL
+529 GDTIAIYPVL
-539 RNEWGQAE
+539 RNDWGNAE
-547 NIKVWMELAEVEND
+547 NIKVWMELAELEND
-561 TIVEFLEQTVD
+561 TIITFLEQEVE
-572 FGIPLSSYAKNK
+572 FGKPLSSYAKNK
-584 SANPIRFVI
+584 SLNPIRFVI
-593 DKNVVDGRRICMVLK
+593 DKNVVDGRHISMVLK

-613 MDGTLEQ
+613 MEGTLEQ
-620 EVILTAENGVEIGG
+620 EVILSAENGVEIGG

-640 TLYPGVHYIVTKLIA
+640 TLHPNVHYIVTSKLL
-655 VPEGVTLTL
+655 VPQGVTLTIE
-664 KPGTVLKFKDN
+664 PGTIIKFRDKM
-675 TGLSTAKGSHFIAQ
+675 GFECQ
-689 GTLDSM
+689 GTLVAKGKPDSL
-695 IVFTKADLALGTIT
+695 ILFTKSDIGVGEIIRFAINAKNTIEY
-709 SFIFAGD
+709 A
-716 DTLQYCMFENL
+716 CFE
-727 VPKTHLIR
+727 HL
-735 VEGTRAQF
+735 
-743 NLENSIIKETGA
+743 
-755 SNTSYLLNTNS
+755 
-766 AATITI
+766 
-772 KGCNIYNNHYSY
+772 NIYNDYGFDYTNQSTQGKYINCIFKHISGFIPLGGKYEYCVITNIESTRGIFKGDDVTHSNIIGNKESQFQYAGDY
-784 LVYAIQTEMR
+784 LDEY
-794 CNICNNNINKNNT
+794 CNAFNNSCGIIT
-807 YNNTTTRSSWASAGL
+807 YSAGYRSDNIIIYNL
-822 SEQQVRRGGNNNNVF
+822 PYPCYLGSSKEQILRTLILDALNPLWPAGNAGVNLDYVAK
-837 GNIHVP
+837 
-843 NNTVENFYSESSTP
+843 
-857 IVIDEPQY
+857 EP
-865 WGSNREDIIR
+865 IR
-875 EGIWD
+875 E
-880 MEKGTSFCYYDLSK
+880 
-894 RLTSPNPDAHGIV
+894 AHGIV

-913 GYDAQDEFEM
+913 GYDAQDEFEL

-946 APTISMGVRSP
+946 APHISMGVRSP
-957 YTQNAISE
+957 YTQNAIAE

-1006 IPEENMRFNVQ
+1006 IPEENVRFNVQ

-1051 LGYNIYRWTDDTIK
+1051 LGYNVYRYTTDT
-1065 WDRYW
+1065 
-1070 DSKLGAYVEAGWRID
+1070 AGISSD
-1085 TICVNQTVIDAQD
+1085 TICINQTVIDAQD
-1098 NSFVDYDVVPG
+1098 SAFVDFDVVPG
-1109 KTYYYYIKQL
+1109 ETYYYYIKQL

-1139 QKGDANGSMNVDV
+1139 QKGDANGSLSVDV
-1152 ADVVTE
+1152 ADIVTE
-1158 VAYLTGAN
+1158 VAYLTGNN

-1175 DVNADQVV
+1175 DVNSDNTV

-1192 NIIKNPA
+1192 NIITNPA

-1227 LGGVQFSFEAEAEI
+1227 LGGVQFSFDAEAEI

-1247 NGFEQMTW
+1247 NGFEQITW
-1255 STAETFNF
+1255 NTAETFHF
-1263 MAYSMSGKTIG
+1263 MAYSMSKKTLG

-1279 LLYVGNA
+1279 LLYVGDA
-1286 ALEQIILSNAD
+1286 EIKKIILSNAD
-1297 GQNIPA
+1297 GQNTPA
-1303 IKKTATDLSS
+1303 IQRTTTDLSS
-1313 VEAMQMRLPNP
+1313 VEAMQMRLPSPN
-1324 HPFTTQVNIP
+1324 PFTTQVNIP
-1334 YVVGQSGKHEVR
+1334 YVVGQTGKHNIR
-1346 LVFTNVAGL
+1346 LVFTNVAGMK
-1355 TVDAYATT
+1355 VGAYATT

-1372 WRPAGLPEGV
+1372 WHPAALPEGV
-1382 YFVTLYVDGKKMQSS
+1382 YFVTLYVDGKKIQTS
-1397 KLVKVN
+1397 KLVRVQ

>member
-12 ACTITLVAQSNNN
+12 ACTITLMAQSNNN

-106 TEVQDHD
+106 TEVQDHN

-130 SNAGKMRNVH
+130 SNAGKMRTVH

-148 LNEVEFA
+148 LEEVEFA
-155 EPNYIVYTL
+155 EPNYMVYTL
-164 ATNDIDV
+164 ATNIVDI

-197 NKPLISTKRPVIAI
+197 NKPLVSTKRPVIAI

-338 IAEEQALGKAYATA
+338 LAEEQALGKAYATA

-405 SNFDEDGPTYSEY
+405 SNFDDDGPTYSEY

-446 TMNGTS
+446 AMNGTS

-467 HKEYDSWEV
+467 HKEYDSWEI

-500 TDADRKPTLSLVTY
+500 TDTDRKPTLSLVTY

-529 GETIAIFPVL
+529 GETIAIYPVL

-547 NIKVWMELAEVEND
+547 NIKVWMELAETEND
-561 TIVEFLEQTVD
+561 TIVKFLEQKVD
-572 FGIPLSSYAKNK
+572 FGMPLSSYAKNK
-584 SANPIRFVI
+584 SANPICFVV
-593 DKNVVDGRRICMVLK
+593 DKNVIDGRHISMVLK
-608 ATCDN
+608 AICDN
-613 MDGTLEQ
+613 MEDTLEQ

-640 TLYPGVHYIVTKLIA
+640 TLYPGVHYIVTKPIA

-664 KPGTVLKFKDN
+664 KPGTVLKFKDD

-689 GTLDSM
+689 GTPDRM
-695 IVFTKADLALGTIT
+695 IVFTKADLALGTMNGFT
-709 SFIFAGD
+709 FASE
-716 DTLQYCMFENL
+716 DTLQYCIFDKL
-727 VPKTHLIR
+727 VSKSQLIR
-735 VEGTRAQF
+735 VEGTSTQL
-743 NLENSIIKETGA
+743 NLENSIIIETGA
-755 SNTSYLLNTNS
+755 SNTSYLLNTNT

-772 KGCNIYNNHYSY
+772 KGCNMYANHYIY
-784 LVYAIQTEMR
+784 LVYAIQQGMK
-794 CNICNNNINKNNT
+794 CNICNSNIINNNHH
-807 YNNTTTRSSWASAGL
+807 YQHYQDSWCSAGL
-822 SEQQVRRGGNNNNVF
+822 SEQLVRRGGNNNNVY
-837 GNIHVP
+837 GNV
-843 NNTVENFYSESSTP
+843 NSKSKTLENFQSGSSTP
-857 IVIDEPQY
+857 IVVDAPQY

-875 EGIWD
+875 EGLWD
-880 MEKGTSFCYYDLSK
+880 IEKGVSVCYYDLST
-894 RLTSPNPDAHGIV
+894 RLIRPNPDAHGIV

-913 GYDAQDEFEM
+913 GYDAQDEFEL

-946 APTISMGVRSP
+946 TPHISMGVRSP
-957 YTQNAISE
+957 YTQNAIAE

-1017 VAAAGSLS
+1017 VSAAGSLS

-1065 WDRYW
+1065 WDRYY
-1070 DSKLGAYVEAGWRID
+1070 DSKLGAFVEAGWRID
-1085 TICVNQTVIDAQD
+1085 TLCINQSVIDAQD
-1098 NSFVDYDVVPG
+1098 NAFVDYDVVPG

-1152 ADVVTE
+1152 ADIVTE
-1158 VAYLTGAN
+1158 VAYLTGNN

-1192 NIIKNPA
+1192 NIISNPA

-1227 LGGVQFSFEAEAEI
+1227 LGGVQFSFDAEAEI

-1255 STAETFNF
+1255 STAENLNF
-1263 MAYSMSGKTIG
+1263 MAYSMSGKTLG

-1286 ALEQIILSNAD
+1286 ALEQIILSNTQ
-1297 GQNIPA
+1297 GQNVPA
-1303 IKKTATDLSS
+1303 IHKTATDLSS

-1324 HPFTTQVNIP
+1324 NPFTTQVNIP
-1334 YVVGQSGKHEVR
+1334 YVVGQTGAHNIR
-1346 LVFTNVAGL
+1346 FVFTNIAGL
-1355 TVDAYATT
+1355 VVDLYTTT

-1372 WRPAGLPEGV
+1372 WQPSALTEGV

>member
-1 MKKFFSLVLLM
+1 MKKLFSIVLLL
-12 ACTITLVAQSNNN
+12 ACTIALMAQSSNNE
-25 QDEVVKIDRWN
+25 DEVVKIEKWN
-36 QQAYREGEV
+36 QYAYREGEV

-61 QGKFQTASIS
+61 KGKFQTASVNA
-71 QVDALFAELGVE
+71 VDALFAELGVE

-106 TEVQDHD
+106 TEVKDHD
-113 LSKLYLIRFS
+113 LSKLYLVRFNQ
-123 EQVAAPM
+123 QVAAPM
-130 SNAGKMRNVH
+130 SNAGEMRSVH

-148 LNEVEFA
+148 LEEVEFA
-155 EPNYIVYTL
+155 EPNYLVFALSTESADS
-164 ATNDIDV
+164 ATYV
-171 NADKYDKEPLY
+171 AEPLY
-182 TQQWGPAAIGLPSIW
+182 SQQWGPAAINLPALW
-197 NKPLISTKRPVIAI
+197 NMPKISDKRPVIAI
-211 IDTGVDCE
+211 IDTGVDTE

-226 LWVNEKEKNGVAGKD
+226 MWVNEAEKNGVAGKD

-247 VDDIHGYDFV
+247 VDDIYGYDFV
-257 NQTGGMADFN
+257 NKTGAMADFN

-278 AVGHNGIGIT
+278 AVGNNGIGIT

-338 IAEEQALGKAYATA
+338 LAEEQALGKAYATA

-367 HMCPINKHNMNAPM
+367 HMCPVNKHNMNAPM

-405 SNFDEDGPTYSEY
+405 SNFDCDGPIYSAY

-446 TMNGTS
+446 AMNGTS

-467 HKEYDSWEV
+467 HKEYNSWEI

-489 GNIDMKAAYDI
+489 GNIDMKAAYNI
-500 TDADRKPTLSLVTY
+500 TDEDRKPTLSLVTY
-514 YLTDSLGDNDGRADA
+514 QLDDTEGGDGDARPDA
-529 GETIAIFPVL
+529 GETIAIYPVL
-539 RNEWGQAE
+539 RNEWGNAE
-547 NIKVWMELAEVEND
+547 NIRVWMELAETEND
-561 TIVEFLEQTVD
+561 TIITFLEQEVD
-572 FGIPLSSYAKNK
+572 FGMPLSSYAKNK

-593 DKNVVDGRRICMVLK
+593 DKNAVDGRRICMVLK
-608 ATCDN
+608 STCNN
-613 MDGTLEQ
+613 MEGTLEQ

-640 TLYPGVHYIVTKLIA
+640 TLYPDVHYIVTKPLA
-655 VPEGVTLTL
+655 VPKGVTLTI
-664 KPGTVLKFKDN
+664 KPGTVLRFKDDS
-675 TGLSTAKGSHFIAQ
+675 GISAASGSHLIAQ
-689 GTLDSM
+689 GTPDSM
-695 IVFTKADLALGTIT
+695 IIFTSEGLNTAEIHGLRSENQYDTI
-709 SFIFAGD
+709 S
-716 DTLQYCMFENL
+716 YCIFENVSASEIISL
-727 VPKTHLIR
+727 PS
-735 VEGTRAQF
+735 
-743 NLENSIIKETGA
+743 NSIIRHVIFKHIDKWGIGRYKLINVNLTNCNLKTTGVMA
-755 SNTSYLLNTNS
+755 TYVHCNLVANNAIWEPGLCEGSINNYNS
-766 AATITI
+766 E
-772 KGCNIYNNHYSY
+772 K
-784 LVYAIQTEMR
+784 
-794 CNICNNNINKNNT
+794 
-807 YNNTTTRSSWASAGL
+807 
-822 SEQQVRRGGNNNNVF
+822 NNVF
-837 GNIHVP
+837 GNFQEGQLKNFCSNSGTP
-843 NNTVENFYSESSTP
+843 NV
-857 IVIDEPQY
+857 VDKPQY
-865 WGSNREDIIR
+865 WGSNDENIIR
-875 EGIWD
+875 EGIED
-880 MEKGTSFCYYDLSK
+880 IESGSGFCYYDLSK
-894 RLTSPNPDAHGIV
+894 RLTVPSSKAHGIV

-913 GYDAQDEFEM
+913 GYDAQDDFEL

-946 APTISMGVRSP
+946 TPHISMGVRSP
-957 YTQNAISE
+957 YTQNAIAE
-965 DGSWSADS
+965 DGSWNAEG

-1017 VAAAGSLS
+1017 VAVAGSLS

-1051 LGYNIYRWTDDTIK
+1051 LGYNVYRWTEDTIK
-1065 WDRYW
+1065 WDRHY
-1070 DSKLGAYVEAGWRID
+1070 DSSCRCYVDAGWRFD

-1098 NSFVDYDVVPG
+1098 SAFVDYDVVPG

-1158 VAYLTGAN
+1158 VAYLTGNN

-1175 DVNADQVV
+1175 DVNSDNTV

-1192 NIIKNPA
+1192 NIITNPA
-1199 ASSLGFSDDNTATYS
+1199 VSSLGFSDDNTATYS

-1227 LGGVQFSFEAEAEI
+1227 LGGVQFSFDAEAEI

-1255 STAETFNF
+1255 NSAENLNF
-1263 MAYSMSGKTIG
+1263 MAYSMSGKTLG

-1279 LLYVGNA
+1279 LLYVGDA
-1286 ALEQIILSNAD
+1286 EMKQVVLSNAQ
-1297 GQNIPA
+1297 GQNVPA
-1303 IKKTATDLSS
+1303 IRKTATDLSS

-1324 HPFTTQVNIP
+1324 NPFTTQVNIP
-1334 YVVGQSGKHEVR
+1334 YVVGQSGKHNVR
-1346 LVFTNVAGL
+1346 FVFTNIAGL
-1355 TVDAYATT
+1355 IVDSYTTT

-1372 WRPAGLPEGV
+1372 WHPANALPQGV
-1382 YFVTLYVDGKKMQSS
+1382 YFVTLYVDGKKIQSS
-1397 KLVKVN
+1397 KLVRVK

>member
-1 MKKFFSLVLLM
+1 MKKLFSLMLLL
-12 ACTITLVAQSNNN
+12 ACTIALVAQSSNN

-36 QQAYREGEV
+36 QQSYREGEV

-61 QGKFQTASIS
+61 KGKFQTASVNA
-71 QVDALFAELGVE
+71 VDALFAELGVE

-106 TEVQDHD
+106 TEVKDHD
-113 LSKLYLIRFS
+113 LSKLYLVRFNQ
-123 EQVAAPM
+123 QVAAPM
-130 SNAGKMRNVH
+130 SNAGEMRSVH

-148 LNEVEFA
+148 LEEVEFA
-155 EPNYIVYTL
+155 EPNYLVFALSTESADS
-164 ATNDIDV
+164 ATYV
-171 NADKYDKEPLY
+171 AEPLY
-182 TQQWGPAAIGLPSIW
+182 SQQWGPAAINLPALW
-197 NKPLISTKRPVIAI
+197 NMPKISDKRPVIAI
-211 IDTGVDCE
+211 IDTGVDTE

-226 LWVNEKEKNGVAGKD
+226 IWVNEKEKNGVTGKD

-257 NQTGGMADFN
+257 NKTGGMADFN

-329 MSLGGYGYS
+329 MSLGGYQHS

-352 VIVAAAGNDFKCINQ
+352 VIVAAAGNDGHDLTGYHCMQ
-367 HMCPINKHNMNAPM
+367 DAPM

-390 GVEAAADKQGNLASF
+390 GVEAAKDKQGNLASF
-405 SNFDEDGPTYSEY
+405 SNFDYDGPIYSEY

-431 PGQSV
+431 PGMSV

-446 TMNGTS
+446 AMNGTS
-452 MACPLAAGAISRLLM
+452 MATPLAAGAISRLLM
-467 HKEYDSWEV
+467 HKEYNSWEI

-489 GNIDMKAAYDI
+489 GNIDMKAAYNI
-500 TDADRKPTLSLVTY
+500 TDEDRKPNLRLVTY
-514 YLTDSLGDNDGRADA
+514 YLTDTLGDNDGRPDA
-529 GETIAIFPVL
+529 GDTIAIYPVL
-539 RNEWGQAE
+539 RNDWGNAE
-547 NIKVWMELAEVEND
+547 NIKVWMELAELEND
-561 TIVEFLEQTVD
+561 TIITFLEQEVD
-572 FGIPLSSYAKNK
+572 FGKPLSSYAKNK
-584 SANPIRFVI
+584 SPNPIRFVI
-593 DKNVVDGRRICMVLK
+593 DKDVVDGRHISMVFK

-613 MDGTLEQ
+613 MEGTLEQ

-640 TLYPGVHYIVTKLIA
+640 TLYPDVHYIVTSNLA
-655 VPEGVTLTL
+655 VPAGVTLTL
-664 KPGTVLKFKDN
+664 KPGTILKFKDN
-675 TGLSTAKGSHFIAQ
+675 TGLSMAAGSQVIAN
-689 GTLDSM
+689 GAPDSM
-695 IVFTKADLALGTIT
+695 IVITKSDLGQGNIGKLR
-709 SFIFAGD
+709 FNDPIFN
-716 DTLQYCMFENL
+716 YCVFENFQSKGFIGISTGYICSIQNS
-727 VPKTHLIR
+727 VFRNIR
-735 VEGTRAQF
+735 VED
-743 NLENSIIKETGA
+743 
-755 SNTSYLLNTNS
+755 YLLCASGSSNLTQEIATIKRNIITNNYSDSYELVAAEFHFVQSNNIVGNKGAGGLSISWFYYNSRDLRSYENNILNNTNRTGS
-766 AATITI
+766 SIYNLYVYSGDPITI
-772 KGCNIYNNHYSY
+772 KNHS
-784 LVYAIQTEMR
+784 
-794 CNICNNNINKNNT
+794 
-807 YNNTTTRSSWASAGL
+807 
-822 SEQQVRRGGNNNNVF
+822 
-837 GNIHVP
+837 
-843 NNTVENFYSESSTP
+843 
-857 IVIDEPQY
+857 QY

-875 EGIWD
+875 EGIRD
-880 MEKGTSFCYYDLSK
+880 FNNNVGYAYYDLST
-894 RLTSPNPDAHGIV
+894 RLTRPNPEAHGIV

-913 GYDAQDEFEM
+913 GYDAQDEFEL

-946 APTISMGVRSP
+946 APHISMGVRSP

-973 TIYTAYLTITGK
+973 TIYTAYLTISGK

-1017 VAAAGSLS
+1017 VSAAGSLS

-1051 LGYNIYRWTDDTIK
+1051 LGYNVYRWTEDTIK

-1070 DSKLGAYVEAGWRID
+1070 DSKLGAYVEAGWRFD
-1085 TICVNQTVIDAQD
+1085 TICINQTVIDAQD
-1098 NSFVDYDVVPG
+1098 SAFVDFDVVPG

-1119 TTALTSYSLSNPV
+1119 TTSLTSYSLSNPV

-1139 QKGDANGSMNVDV
+1139 QKGDANGSMSVDV
-1152 ADVVTE
+1152 ADIVTE
-1158 VAYLTGAN
+1158 VAYLTGNN

-1175 DVNADQVV
+1175 DVNSDNTV

-1192 NIIKNPA
+1192 NIITNPA

-1227 LGGVQFSFEAEAEI
+1227 LGGVQFAFESEAEI

-1247 NGFEQMTW
+1247 NGFEQITW
-1255 STAETFNF
+1255 NTAETFNF
-1263 MAYSMSGKTIG
+1263 MAYSMSGKTLG

-1279 LLYVGNA
+1279 LLYVGDA
-1286 ALEQIILSNAD
+1286 EIKKIILSNTD

-1303 IKKTATDLSS
+1303 IQRTTTDLSS

-1324 HPFTTQVNIP
+1324 NPFTTQVNIP
-1334 YVVGQSGKHEVR
+1334 YVVGQTGAHQVR
-1346 LVFTNVAGL
+1346 FVFTNIAGL
-1355 TVDAYATT
+1355 VVDSYTTT

-1372 WRPAGLPEGV
+1372 WRPANALPQGV
-1382 YFVTLYVDGKKMQSS
+1382 YFVTLYVDGKKIQTS

>member
-1 MKKFFSLVLLM
+1 MKKLFSLMLLLACSITLM
-12 ACTITLVAQSNNN
+12 AQSSNNE
-25 QDEVVKIDRWN
+25 DEVVKIDKWN
-36 QQAYREGEV
+36 QRAYREGEV

-52 GAVQMRKNV
+52 GAVQMRKNAK
-61 QGKFQTASIS
+61 GKFQTASIS

-83 EVEALMPNVGARK
+83 EVEELMPQVGARK

-106 TEVQDHD
+106 AEVQDHD

-130 SNAGKMRNVH
+130 SNAGEMRTVH

-148 LNEVEFA
+148 LEEVEFA
-155 EPNYIVYTL
+155 EPNYIVYALST
-164 ATNDIDV
+164 DISGNGNGNGNGNKFED
-171 NADKYDKEPLY
+171 EPLY

-197 NKPLISTKRPVIAI
+197 NKPLVTDKRPVIAI

-226 LWVNEKEKNGVAGKD
+226 LWVNEKEKNGVTGKD

-257 NQTGGMADFN
+257 NKTGGMADFN

-367 HMCPINKHNMNAPM
+367 HFCPINKHDMNAPM

-405 SNFDEDGPTYSEY
+405 SNFDEDGPIFSQYT
-418 SSETQL
+418 SETQL

-431 PGQSV
+431 PGVSV

-446 TMNGTS
+446 AMNGTS
-452 MACPLAAGAISRLLM
+452 MATPLAAGAISRLLM
-467 HKEYDSWEV
+467 HKEYDSWEI

-489 GNIDMKAAYDI
+489 GNIDMKAAYNI

-514 YLTDSLGDNDGRADA
+514 YLTDTLGDNDGRPDA
-529 GETIAIFPVL
+529 GDTIAIYPVL
-539 RNEWGQAE
+539 RNEWSTAE
-547 NIKVWMELAEVEND
+547 NIKVWLELAEVEND
-561 TIVEFLEQTVD
+561 TIVKFLEQEVD
-572 FGIPLSSYAKNK
+572 FGMPLSSYAKNK

-593 DKNVVDGRRICMVLK
+593 DKNVVDGRRISMVLK

-613 MDGTLEQ
+613 IQEPLEQ
-620 EVILTAENGVEIGG
+620 KVILTAENGVEIGG
-634 MITEDL
+634 IISEDL
-640 TLYPGVHYIVTKLIA
+640 TLYPNVHYIVTEKIA
-655 VPEGVTLTL
+655 IPQGVTLTI
-664 KPGTVLKFKDN
+664 KPGTILKFKHG
-675 TGLSTAKGSHFIAQ
+675 TGFKNE
-689 GTLDSM
+689 GTLIANGKPDSM
-695 IVFTKADLALGTIT
+695 IVFTQAELNNCQLRVFDLKDTVSYI
-709 SFIFAGD
+709 IFKDLNFTYGSTTD
-716 DTLQYCMFENL
+716 GFWKGIY
-727 VPKTHLIR
+727 
-735 VEGTRAQF
+735 
-743 NLENSIIKETGA
+743 ENSIFENNIGGFRLFPYGYYNYCNIFQNTSSYFNKAYGNKYNNIINNFLSGPAAVSDMHTINHETHNYCNMFANYDYSHRLYSAAFYSSNIIDYKCPNPSYLGA
-755 SNTSYLLNTNS
+755 SKESILND
-766 AATITI
+766 
-772 KGCNIYNNHYSY
+772 NI
-784 LVYAIQTEMR
+784 
-794 CNICNNNINKNNT
+794 
-807 YNNTTTRSSWASAGL
+807 
-822 SEQQVRRGGNNNNVF
+822 
-837 GNIHVP
+837 
-843 NNTVENFYSESSTP
+843 
-857 IVIDEPQY
+857 IDANDGVGYGFVDLDYVAKEP
-865 WGSNREDIIR
+865 IR
-875 EGIWD
+875 E
-880 MEKGTSFCYYDLSK
+880 
-894 RLTSPNPDAHGIV
+894 AHGIV
-907 WKVVVN
+907 WKVLVN

-946 APTISMGVRSP
+946 APTISMGVRVP
-957 YTQNAISE
+957 YTQNAIAE

-1006 IPEENMRFNVQ
+1006 IPEENVRFNVQ

-1043 DEEDFEDL
+1043 DEKDFEDL
-1051 LGYNIYRWTDDTIK
+1051 LGYNIYRYTETE
-1065 WDRYW
+1065 
-1070 DSKLGAYVEAGWRID
+1070 DSTFIEYDENWNWIGEWKYFIRRD
-1085 TICVNQTVIDAQD
+1085 TICINQSVIDAQD
-1098 NSFVDYDVVPG
+1098 SAFVDYDVVPG
-1109 KTYYYYIKQL
+1109 KTYYYYIKQI
-1119 TTALTSYSLSNPV
+1119 TTSLISYSLSNAV

-1139 QKGDANGSMNVDV
+1139 QKGDANGSMSVDV

-1158 VAYLTGAN
+1158 VAYLTGNN

-1175 DVNADQVV
+1175 DVNADQIV

-1192 NIIKNPA
+1192 NIIKNPE
-1199 ASSLGFSDDNTATYS
+1199 ASSLGFSDNNTATYS
-1214 IEDGILYVETPVV
+1214 IEDGILYVETPIV
-1227 LGGVQFSFEAEAEI
+1227 LGGVQFSFNADAEI
-1241 SALEAL
+1241 SVLEAL
-1247 NGFEQMTW
+1247 NGFETTTW
-1255 STAETFNF
+1255 TTATSYNF
-1263 MAYSMSGKTIG
+1263 MAYSMSGKVLE

-1279 LLYVGNA
+1279 LLYVGDAELNK
-1286 ALEQIILSNAD
+1286 IVLSNAQ
-1297 GQNIPA
+1297 GQNVPA

-1324 HPFTTQVNIP
+1324 NPFTTYVNIP
-1334 YVVGQSGKHEVR
+1334 YVVGQTGMHEVR

-1397 KLVKVN
+1397 KLIRVK

>member
-1 MKKFFSLVLLM
+1 MKKLFSIVLLM
-12 ACTITLVAQSNNN
+12 ACSITLMAQSSNNE
-25 QDEVVKIDRWN
+25 DEVVKIDRWN
-36 QQAYREGEV
+36 QNAYREGEV

-52 GAVQMRKNV
+52 GAVQMRKNAK
-61 QGKFQTASIS
+61 GKFQTTNIS

-83 EVEALMPNVGARK
+83 EVEELMPNVGARK

-106 TEVQDHD
+106 TEVKDHD
-113 LSKLYLIRFS
+113 LSKLYLIRFT
-123 EQVAAPM
+123 EQVTAPM
-130 SNAGKMRNVH
+130 SNAGEMRTVH

-148 LNEVEFA
+148 LDEVEFA
-155 EPNYIVYTL
+155 EPNYMVYALST
-164 ATNDIDV
+164 DISGNGNGNKFED
-171 NADKYDKEPLY
+171 EPLY
-182 TQQWGPAAIGLPSIW
+182 TQQWGPAAIGLPSLW
-197 NKPLISTKRPVIAI
+197 SKPLISTKRPVIAI
-211 IDTGVDCE
+211 IDTGVDTE

-226 LWVNEKEKNGVAGKD
+226 MWVNEKEKNGVTGKD

-257 NQTGGMADFN
+257 NKTGGMADFN

-329 MSLGGYGYS
+329 MSLGSYGYS
-338 IAEEQALGKAYATA
+338 LAEEQALGKAYATA
-352 VIVAAAGNDFKCINQ
+352 VIVAAAGNDGIALEYCT
-367 HMCPINKHNMNAPM
+367 MAAGPM
-381 FPAAFQFVL
+381 YPAAFQFVL
-390 GVEAAADKQGNLASF
+390 GVEASDKQGNLASF
-405 SNFDEDGPTYSEY
+405 SNFDCTGPIYSPLY
-418 SSETQL
+418 TNETQL

-431 PGQSV
+431 PGMSV

-446 TMNGTS
+446 AMNGTS
-452 MACPLAAGAISRLLM
+452 MATPLAAGAISRLLM
-467 HKEYDSWEV
+467 HKEYNSWEI

-489 GNIDMKAAYDI
+489 GNIDMKAAYNI
-500 TDADRKPTLSLVTY
+500 TDEDRKPNLRLVTY
-514 YLTDSLGDNDGRADA
+514 YLTDTLGDNDGRPDA
-529 GETIAIFPVL
+529 GDTIAIYPVL
-539 RNEWGQAE
+539 RNDWGNAE
-547 NIKVWMELAEVEND
+547 NIKIWMELAELEND
-561 TIVEFLEQTVD
+561 TIITFLEQEVD
-572 FGIPLSSYAKNK
+572 FGKPLSSYAKNK
-584 SANPIRFVI
+584 SLNPIRFVI
-593 DKNVVDGRRICMVLK
+593 DKNVVDGRHISMVLK

-613 MDGTLEQ
+613 MEGTLEQ

-640 TLYPGVHYIVTKLIA
+640 TLYPDVHYIVTKPIA
-655 VPEGVTLTL
+655 VPEGVTLTF
-664 KPGTVLKFKDN
+664 KPGTVLKFKEN
-675 TGLSTAKGSHFIAQ
+675 TGISIANGSYLIAQ
-689 GTLDSM
+689 GRPDSM
-695 IVFTKADLALGTIT
+695 IVFTKADLTDGKIADKV
-709 SFIFAGD
+709 FI
-716 DTLQYCMFENL
+716 LNNKEPILMSYCKFENL
-727 VPKTHLIR
+727 KADYIILNNVSTSQQLEHCVFSNNDVYYSIYLDNYGGSASSIGNNLLLHQNITGGSTIR
-735 VEGTRAQF
+735 LNIDNSNIINNSSTSSLAQ
-743 NLENSIIKETGA
+743 NYQGPGIHMA
-755 SNTSYLLNTNS
+755 
-766 AATITI
+766 
-772 KGCNIYNNHYSY
+772 NIF
-784 LVYAIQTEMR
+784 T
-794 CNICNNNINKNNT
+794 
-807 YNNTTTRSSWASAGL
+807 
-822 SEQQVRRGGNNNNVF
+822 NNNVF
-837 GNIHVP
+837 ANVDRTTGVNNFNSISQVP
-843 NNTVENFYSESSTP
+843 EVVDN
-857 IVIDEPQY
+857 PQY

-875 EGIWD
+875 KGIWD
-880 MEKGTSFCYYDLSK
+880 IEHGKGYCYYDLSK
-894 RLTSPNPDAHGIV
+894 RLTRPNPEAHGIV

-939 RPMDTSV
+939 RPMDTSITPWV
-946 APTISMGVRSP
+946 SMGVRSP

-997 GAEDDEHFE
+997 GAEDTDHFE
-1006 IPEENMRFNVQ
+1006 ILVENMRFNVQ

-1051 LGYNIYRWTDDTIK
+1051 LGYNVYRYTTDT
-1065 WDRYW
+1065 
-1070 DSKLGAYVEAGWRID
+1070 AGISSD
-1085 TICVNQTVIDAQD
+1085 TICINQSVIDAQD
-1098 NSFVDYDVVPG
+1098 SAFVDFDVVPG
-1109 KTYYYYIKQL
+1109 ETYYYYIKQL

-1158 VAYLTGAN
+1158 VAYLTGNN

-1175 DVNADQVV
+1175 DVNSDNTV

-1192 NIIKNPA
+1192 NIITNPA
-1199 ASSLGFSDDNTATYS
+1199 ASSLGFSDNNTATYS

-1247 NGFEQMTW
+1247 NGFEQITW
-1255 STAETFNF
+1255 NTADHLNF
-1263 MAYSMSGKTIG
+1263 MAYSMSKKTLG

-1279 LLYVGNA
+1279 LLYVGDA
-1286 ALEQIILSNAD
+1286 EMKKIILSNTQ

-1303 IKKTATDLSS
+1303 IQRTTTDLSS

-1324 HPFTTQVNIP
+1324 NPFTTQVNIP
-1334 YVVGQSGKHEVR
+1334 YVVGQTGAHNIR
-1346 LVFTNVAGL
+1346 FVFTNIAGL
-1355 TVDAYATT
+1355 VVDSYTTT

-1372 WRPAGLPEGV
+1372 WHPANALPQGV
-1382 YFVTLYVDGKKMQSS
+1382 YFVTLYVDHKKIQTS

>member
-12 ACTITLVAQSNNN
+12 ACSITLMAQTNNN
-25 QDEVVKIDRWN
+25 QDEVVKIDRMN
-36 QQAYREGEV
+36 QNAFREGEV

-52 GAVQMRKNV
+52 GAVQMRKNAK
-61 QGKFQTASIS
+61 GKFQTASVS
-71 QVDALFAELGVE
+71 AVDALFAELGVE
-83 EVEALMPNVGARK
+83 EMEELMPQVGARK

-106 TEVQDHD
+106 AEVQDHD
-113 LSKLYLIRFS
+113 LSKMYLFRFN
-123 EQVAAPM
+123 QQIIAPL
-130 SNAGKMRNVH
+130 SNAGEMRTVH
-140 QVVEQLQA
+140 QVIEQLQA
-148 LNEVEFA
+148 LEEVEFA
-155 EPNYIVYTL
+155 EPNYIVYALST
-164 ATNDIDV
+164 DISSNV
-171 NADKYDKEPLY
+171 NGDKYDKEPLY
-182 TQQWGPAAIGLPSIW
+182 SQQWGPAAIGLPSIW
-197 NKPLISTKRPVIAI
+197 NKPFITTKRPVIAI
-211 IDTGVDCE
+211 IDTGVDTE

-247 VDDIHGYDFV
+247 VDDVYGYDFV
-257 NQTGGMADFN
+257 NKTGGMADFN

-367 HMCPINKHNMNAPM
+367 HMCPVNKHNMNAPM

-405 SNFDEDGPTYSEY
+405 SNFDEDGPIFSQYT
-418 SSETQL
+418 SETQL

-446 TMNGTS
+446 AMNGTS

-514 YLTDSLGDNDGRADA
+514 HIVDSVGGDNDGRADA

-539 RNEWGQAE
+539 RNEWGTAE
-547 NIKVWMELAEVEND
+547 NIQVWMELAEPEND
-561 TIVEFLEQTVD
+561 TIVKFIAQRVL
-572 FGIPLSSYAKNK
+572 FGKPLSSYAKNK
-584 SANPIRFVI
+584 SVNPIKFVV

-613 MDGTLEQ
+613 IKQPLEQ
-620 EVILTAENGVEIGG
+620 EIVLTAENGVEIGG
-634 MITEDL
+634 MLSEDL
-640 TLYPGVHYIVTKLIA
+640 TLYPDVHYVVTSKLL
-655 VPEGVTLTL
+655 VPQGVTLTI
-664 KPGTVLKFKDN
+664 KPGTVIKFKDN
-675 TGLSTAKGSHFIAQ
+675 TGFGCSGNLVAN
-689 GTLDSM
+689 GTPDSM
-695 IVFTKADLALGTIT
+695 IVFTKTDLGLGNIASFRTSKHNLISYAIFKDLNFVEDWGIEGKAQTFGNYENCIFDNISGSYPINHGNYTSCVATNLYGSTSIT
-709 SFIFAGD
+709 PSAKFTNSNLINNEQGD
-716 DTLQYCMFENL
+716 DKYFS
-727 VPKTHLIR
+727 
-735 VEGTRAQF
+735 
-743 NLENSIIKETGA
+743 LEKYS
-755 SNTSYLLNTNS
+755 S
-766 AATITI
+766 
-772 KGCNIYNNHYSY
+772 CNIYGNLNNRNLLYKKLPFSVRYEAENVTDYKSENPCY
-784 LVYAIQTEMR
+784 LGSSDEKTL
-794 CNICNNNINKNNT
+794 
-807 YNNTTTRSSWASAGL
+807 RSWIIDAAHPLYPVGSGMVNLDYVAK
-822 SEQQVRRGGNNNNVF
+822 E
-837 GNIHVP
+837 
-843 NNTVENFYSESSTP
+843 P
-857 IVIDEPQY
+857 I
-865 WGSNREDIIR
+865 R
-875 EGIWD
+875 
-880 MEKGTSFCYYDLSK
+880 T
-894 RLTSPNPDAHGIV
+894 AHGIV
-907 WKVVVN
+907 WKIVVN

-946 APTISMGVRSP
+946 APHISMGVRAP
-957 YTQNAISE
+957 YTQNAIAE

-1006 IPEENMRFNVQ
+1006 IPVENMRFNVQ
-1017 VAAAGSLS
+1017 VAAAGSLA
-1025 TGLMAEAGLG
+1025 TGLVAEPGLG
-1035 KVALTWQT
+1035 KVSLQWQT
-1043 DEEDFEDL
+1043 NEADFEDL
-1051 LGYNIYRWTDDTIK
+1051 LGYNVYRYTD
-1065 WDRYW
+1065 
-1070 DSKLGAYVEAGWRID
+1070 E
-1085 TICVNQTVIDAQD
+1085 NQNVTCINQSVIDPQEE
-1098 NSFVDYDVVPG
+1098 SFVDYDVVSG
-1109 KTYYYYIKQL
+1109 QTYYYSIKQL
-1119 TTALTSYSLSNPV
+1119 TTSLSSYDLSNPV

-1139 QKGDANGSMNVDV
+1139 TKGDANGSMSVDV
-1152 ADVVTE
+1152 ADVVVE
-1158 VAYLTGAN
+1158 VAYLTGNN

-1175 DVNADQVV
+1175 DVNSDLIV
-1183 NILDIVGTV
+1183 NVLDIVGTV

-1199 ASSLGFSDDNTATYS
+1199 VSSLGFSDYQTATYS
-1214 IEDGILYVETPVV
+1214 IEDGILYIETPVV
-1227 LGGVQFSFEAEAEI
+1227 LGGVQFAFNLDAEI
-1241 SALEAL
+1241 SVLEAL
-1247 NGFEQMTW
+1247 NGFETTTW
-1255 STAETFNF
+1255 TTATTYNF
-1263 MAYSMSGKTIG
+1263 MAYSMSGKTLE

-1279 LLYVGNA
+1279 LLYIGDAELNNIV
-1286 ALEQIILSNAD
+1286 LSNAQ
-1297 GQNIPA
+1297 GQNVPA
-1303 IKKTATDLSS
+1303 IKKVATGLSS
-1313 VEAMQMRLPNP
+1313 VEAMQMRLPSPN
-1324 HPFTTQVNIP
+1324 PFTTVVNIP
-1334 YVVGQSGKHEVR
+1334 YVVGQTGAHQVE

-1355 TVDAYATT
+1355 IVDRYATT

-1372 WRPAGLPEGV
+1372 WKPASLPEGV
-1382 YFVTLYVDGKKMQSS
+1382 YFVTLYVDGKKMQSN
-1397 KLVKVN
+1397 KLIRVR

>member
-12 ACTITLVAQSNNN
+12 ACTITLMAQSSNN

-106 TEVQDHD
+106 TEVKDHD

-130 SNAGKMRNVH
+130 SNAGEMRSVH
-140 QVVEQLQA
+140 QVIEQLQA
-148 LNEVEFA
+148 LEEVEFA
-155 EPNYIVYTL
+155 EPNYMVYTL
-164 ATNDIDV
+164 TTNNVDI

-182 TQQWGPAAIGLPSIW
+182 TQQWGPAAIDLPSLW
-197 NKPLISTKRPVIAI
+197 SKPLISTKRPVIAI

-405 SNFDEDGPTYSEY
+405 SNFDEDGPIFSQYT
-418 SSETQL
+418 SETQL

-431 PGQSV
+431 PGVSV

-446 TMNGTS
+446 AMNGTS

-489 GNIDMKAAYDI
+489 GNIDMQAAYDI

-529 GETIAIFPVL
+529 GETIAIYPVL
-539 RNEWGQAE
+539 RNDWGQAE
-547 NIKVWMELAEVEND
+547 NIKVWMELAETEND
-561 TIVEFLEQTVD
+561 TIVKFLEQKVD
-572 FGIPLSSYAKNK
+572 FGMPLSSYAKNK
-584 SANPIRFVI
+584 SLNPIRFVV
-593 DKNVVDGRRICMVLK
+593 DKNVVDGRHISMVLK

-613 MDGTLEQ
+613 MKGTLEQ
-620 EVILTAENGVEIGG
+620 EVILIAENGVEIGG
-634 MITEDL
+634 LISEDM
-640 TLYPGVHYIVTKLIA
+640 TLYPDVHYIVTKSIA
-655 VPEGVTLTL
+655 IPKGVTLTI
-664 KPGTVLKFKDN
+664 KPGTVLKFKEKV
-675 TGLSTAKGSHFIAQ
+675 GLNNEGKIVAN
-689 GTLDSM
+689 GTPDSL
-695 IVFTKADLALGTIT
+695 IVFTKADLVGNLNLNRFYISHAP
-709 SFIFAGD
+709 SFE
-716 DTLQYCMFENL
+716 DTLSYLSIHDLDFRSDGFMYANFRHTIFKNIVADFNVLSYGTYSYCNINQCESGMGILYNHKSAYCNIINNIDGGDFGYTISL
-727 VPKTHLIR
+727 YISSYGYGPKYCNIFSNKMNNRLYSVSLTS
-735 VEGTRAQF
+735 E
-743 NLENSIIKETGA
+743 SIIDFKSPA
-755 SNTSYLLNTNS
+755 PSYLGSELES
-766 AATITI
+766 ILR
-772 KGCNIYNNHYSY
+772 KNIYDAHAGHYY
-784 LVYAIQTEMR
+784 GYVDLDYVA
-794 CNICNNNINKNNT
+794 K
-807 YNNTTTRSSWASAGL
+807 
-822 SEQQVRRGGNNNNVF
+822 
-837 GNIHVP
+837 
-843 NNTVENFYSESSTP
+843 
-857 IVIDEPQY
+857 EP
-865 WGSNREDIIR
+865 IR
-875 EGIWD
+875 E
-880 MEKGTSFCYYDLSK
+880 
-894 RLTSPNPDAHGIV
+894 AHGIV

-946 APTISMGVRSP
+946 APTISMGVRAP

-1006 IPEENMRFNVQ
+1006 IPEENVRFNVQ

-1070 DSKLGAYVEAGWRID
+1070 DSKLGAYVEAGWRFD

-1098 NSFVDYDVVPG
+1098 NSFTDYDVVPG

-1119 TTALTSYSLSNPV
+1119 TTALTSYSLSNAV

-1139 QKGDANGSMNVDV
+1139 QKGDANGSMSVDV

-1158 VAYLTGAN
+1158 VAYLTGNN

-1175 DVNADQVV
+1175 DVNTDQIV

-1199 ASSLGFSDDNTATYS
+1199 ASSLGFSDYQTATYY
-1214 IEDGILYVETPVV
+1214 IEDGILYIETPVV
-1227 LGGVQFSFEAEAEI
+1227 LGGVQFAFNAEAEV
-1241 SALEAL
+1241 SVLEAL
-1247 NGFEQMTW
+1247 NGFETTTW
-1255 STAETFNF
+1255 TTATNFNF
-1263 MAYSMSGKTIG
+1263 MAYSMSQKTLG

-1279 LLYVGNA
+1279 LLYIGDA
-1286 ALEQIILSNAD
+1286 EIKQIILSNAD

-1324 HPFTTQVNIP
+1324 NPFTTYVNIP
-1334 YVVGQSGKHEVR
+1334 YVVGQTGAHQVE

-1382 YFVTLYVDGKKMQSS
+1382 YFVTLYVDGKKMQSR
-1397 KLVKVN
+1397 KLIKVN

>member
-12 ACTITLVAQSNNN
+12 ACTITLMAQSSNN

-106 TEVQDHD
+106 TEVKDHD

-130 SNAGKMRNVH
+130 SNAGEMRTVH

-148 LNEVEFA
+148 LEEIEFA

-182 TQQWGPAAIGLPSIW
+182 TQQWGPAAIGLPSLW
-197 NKPLISTKRPVIAI
+197 SKPLISTKRPVIAI

-367 HMCPINKHNMNAPM
+367 HMCPVNKHNMNAPM

-529 GETIAIFPVL
+529 GETIAIYPVL

-547 NIKVWMELAEVEND
+547 NIKVWMELAETEND
-561 TIVEFLEQTVD
+561 TIVKFLEQKAD
-572 FGIPLSSYAKNK
+572 FGMPLSSYAKNK

-613 MDGTLEQ
+613 MESTLEQ
-620 EVILTAENGVEIGG
+620 EVILTAENGIEIGG
-634 MITEDL
+634 LISEDM
-640 TLYPGVHYIVTKLIA
+640 TLYPDVHYIVTQSIA
-655 VPEGVTLTL
+655 IPSGVTLTI
-664 KPGTVLKFKDN
+664 KPGTILRFKGNVGIKNEGKIIANGTPDSLIVLTSEN
-675 TGLSTAKGSHFIAQ
+675 LSQKLKMFE
-689 GTLDSM
+689 
-695 IVFTKADLALGTIT
+695 FNY
-709 SFIFAGD
+709 
-716 DTLQYCMFENL
+716 DTLSYVHVHGLPFGQNAIYYCHF
-727 VPKTHLIR
+727 
-735 VEGTRAQF
+735 A
-743 NLENSIIKETGA
+743 NSIIE
-755 SNTSYLLNTNS
+755 
-766 AATITI
+766 
-772 KGCNIYNNHYSY
+772 
-784 LVYAIQTEMR
+784 
-794 CNICNNNINKNNT
+794 
-807 YNNTTTRSSWASAGL
+807 NNTTDLLALLYSKSLYRCNVKQNYIHNITAGSAVIDVSSMITNYTNIINNIG
-822 SEQQVRRGGNNNNVF
+822 GGNTKVF
-837 GNIHVP
+837 LLHHNGQDLLIYTNIFSNWYESASGKKPSSIAVASNKIIEYQSPYPSYIGSGN
-843 NNTVENFYSESSTP
+843 ESIMKNS
-857 IVIDEPQY
+857 IKDLNSGYGYNQIDINYIAKEP
-865 WGSNREDIIR
+865 IR
-875 EGIWD
+875 E
-880 MEKGTSFCYYDLSK
+880 
-894 RLTSPNPDAHGIV
+894 AHGIV

-913 GYDAQDEFEM
+913 GYDAQDEFEL

-946 APTISMGVRSP
+946 APTISMGVRAP

-1006 IPEENMRFNVQ
+1006 IPVENMRFNVQ
-1017 VAAAGSLS
+1017 VAAAGSLA
-1025 TGLMAEAGLG
+1025 TGLVAEPGLG
-1035 KVALTWQT
+1035 KVSLQWNT

-1051 LGYNIYRWTDDTIK
+1051 LGYNIYRYTDQKQTPVCI
-1065 WDRYW
+1065 
-1070 DSKLGAYVEAGWRID
+1070 
-1085 TICVNQTVIDAQD
+1085 NQAVIDPQED
-1098 NSFVDYDVVPG
+1098 TFVDYDVVSG
-1109 KTYYYYIKQL
+1109 QTYYYSIKQL
-1119 TTALTSYSLSNPV
+1119 TTSLTSYDLSSPV

-1139 QKGDANGSMNVDV
+1139 TKGDANGSTSVDV
-1152 ADVVTE
+1152 ADIVTE
-1158 VAYLTGAN
+1158 VSYLTGGN

-1175 DVNADQVV
+1175 DVNSDLIV
-1183 NILDIVGTV
+1183 NVLDIVGTV

-1199 ASSLGFSDDNTATYS
+1199 VSSLGFSDYQTATYY
-1214 IEDGILYVETPVV
+1214 IEDGILYIETPVV
-1227 LGGVQFSFEAEAEI
+1227 LGGVQFAFNLDAEI
-1241 SALEAL
+1241 SVLEAL
-1247 NGFEQMTW
+1247 NGFETTTW
-1255 STAETFNF
+1255 TTATTYNF
-1263 MAYSMSGKTIG
+1263 MAYSMSGKTLE

-1279 LLYVGNA
+1279 LLYIGDAELNNIV
-1286 ALEQIILSNAD
+1286 LSNAQ
-1297 GQNIPA
+1297 GQNVPA
-1303 IKKTATDLSS
+1303 IKKVATGLSS
-1313 VEAMQMRLPNP
+1313 VEAMQMRLPSPN
-1324 HPFTTQVNIP
+1324 PFTTVVNIP
-1334 YVVGQSGKHEVR
+1334 YVVGQTGAHQVE

-1355 TVDAYATT
+1355 VVDRYATT

-1372 WRPAGLPEGV
+1372 WKPASLPEGV
-1382 YFVTLYVDGKKMQSS
+1382 YFVTLYVDGKKMQSN
-1397 KLVKVN
+1397 KLIRVR

>member
-1 MKKFFSLVLLM
+1 MKKLFSIVLLL
-12 ACTITLVAQSNNN
+12 ACTIALMAQSNNN

-52 GAVQMRKNV
+52 GAVQMRKNAK
-61 QGKFQTASIS
+61 GKFQTTNIS

-106 TEVQDHD
+106 TEVKDHD

-123 EQVAAPM
+123 EQVATPM
-130 SNAGKMRNVH
+130 SNAGEMRTVH

-148 LNEVEFA
+148 LDEVEFA
-155 EPNYIVYTL
+155 EPNYMVYALST
-164 ATNDIDV
+164 DISGNGNGNGNGNSNKFED
-171 NADKYDKEPLY
+171 EPLY
-182 TQQWGPAAIGLPSIW
+182 TQQWGPAAIGLPSLW
-197 NKPLISTKRPVIAI
+197 SKPLISDKRPVIAI
-211 IDTGVDCE
+211 IDTGVDTE

-226 LWVNEKEKNGVAGKD
+226 MWVNEKEKNGVTGKD

-257 NQTGGMADFN
+257 NKTGGMADFN

-338 IAEEQALGKAYATA
+338 LAEEQALGKAYATA
-352 VIVAAAGNDFKCINQ
+352 VIVAAAGNDGHDINLFPIGQ
-367 HMCPINKHNMNAPM
+367 HCMNDAPM

-390 GVEAAADKQGNLASF
+390 GVEAAADKQGNLAGF
-405 SNFDEDGPTYSEY
+405 SNFDADGPIYSTY
-418 SSETQL
+418 SSENQL

-446 TMNGTS
+446 AMNGTS
-452 MACPLAAGAISRLLM
+452 MATPLAAGAISRLLM
-467 HKEYDSWEV
+467 HKEYDSWEI

-489 GNIDMKAAYDI
+489 GNIDLKAAYNI

-514 YLTDSLGDNDGRADA
+514 QLDDTEGGDGDARPDA
-529 GETIAIFPVL
+529 GETISIYPVL
-539 RNEWGQAE
+539 RNEWGNAE
-547 NIKVWMELAEVEND
+547 NIKVWMELAETEND
-561 TIVEFLEQTVD
+561 TIITFLEQEVD
-572 FGIPLSSYAKNK
+572 FGMPLSSYAKNK

-593 DKNVVDGRRICMVLK
+593 DKNVVDGRRICMILK

-613 MDGTLEQ
+613 MEGTLEQ

-640 TLYPGVHYIVTKLIA
+640 TLYPGVHYIVTKPIA
-655 VPEGVTLTL
+655 VPEGVTLTF
-664 KPGTVLKFKDN
+664 KPGTVLKFKEN
-675 TGLSTAKGSHFIAQ
+675 TGISIANGSYLIAQ
-689 GTLDSM
+689 GRPDSM
-695 IVFTKADLALGTIT
+695 IVFTKADLTDGKIADKV
-709 SFIFAGD
+709 FI
-716 DTLQYCMFENL
+716 LNNIEPILMSYCKFENL
-727 VPKTHLIR
+727 KANYII
-735 VEGTRAQF
+735 F
-743 NLENSIIKETGA
+743 NNAYTSQQLEHCVFSNNNVYHSLYLNNMGA
-755 SNTSYLLNTNS
+755 STSIGNNLHIHQNITNS
-766 AATITI
+766 STIRL
-772 KGCNIYNNHYSY
+772 NIDNSNIIHNNSDNISLDYNYQGPGIHM
-784 LVYAIQTEMR
+784 E
-794 CNICNNNINKNNT
+794 NIFT
-807 YNNTTTRSSWASAGL
+807 
-822 SEQQVRRGGNNNNVF
+822 NNNVF
-837 GNIHVP
+837 ANTHRTTVINNFNSNSQVP
-843 NNTVENFYSESSTP
+843 EVVDNA
-857 IVIDEPQY
+857 QY

-875 EGIWD
+875 KGIWD
-880 MEKGTSFCYYDLSK
+880 IENGKGYCYYDLSK
-894 RLTSPNPDAHGIV
+894 RLARPNPEAHGIV
-907 WKVVVN
+907 WKVVVD
-913 GYDAQDEFEM
+913 GYDAQDEFEL

-946 APTISMGVRSP
+946 APTISMGVRAP

-1006 IPEENMRFNVQ
+1006 IPEENVRFNVQ
-1017 VAAAGSLS
+1017 VSAAGSLS

-1051 LGYNIYRWTDDTIK
+1051 LGYNVYRYTTDT
-1065 WDRYW
+1065 
-1070 DSKLGAYVEAGWRID
+1070 AGISSD
-1085 TICVNQTVIDAQD
+1085 TICINQTVIDAQD
-1098 NSFVDYDVVPG
+1098 SAFVDFDVVPG
-1109 KTYYYYIKQL
+1109 ETYYYYIKQL
-1119 TTALTSYSLSNPV
+1119 TTSLTSYSLSNPV

-1139 QKGDANGSMNVDV
+1139 QKGDANGSMSVDV
-1152 ADVVTE
+1152 ADIVTE
-1158 VAYLTGAN
+1158 VAYLTGNN

-1175 DVNADQVV
+1175 DVNSDNTV

-1192 NIIKNPA
+1192 NIITNPA

-1214 IEDGILYVETPVV
+1214 IEDGILYVETPIV
-1227 LGGVQFSFEAEAEI
+1227 LGGVQFTFDAATEI

-1247 NGFEQMTW
+1247 NGFEQITW
-1255 STAETFNF
+1255 NTAETFNF
-1263 MAYSMSGKTIG
+1263 MAYSMSKKTLG

-1279 LLYVGNA
+1279 LLYVGDA
-1286 ALEQIILSNAD
+1286 EIKKIILSNTD
-1297 GQNIPA
+1297 GKNIPA
-1303 IKKTATDLSS
+1303 IQRTTTDLSS

-1324 HPFTTQVNIP
+1324 NPFTTQVNIP
-1334 YVVGQSGKHEVR
+1334 YVVGQTGAHQVR
-1346 LVFTNVAGL
+1346 FVFTNIAGL
-1355 TVDAYATT
+1355 VVDSYTTT
-1363 NTFGEYTYT
+1363 NTFGEYIYT
-1372 WRPAGLPEGV
+1372 WRPANALPQGV
-1382 YFVTLYVDGKKMQSS
+1382 YFVTLYVDNKKIQTS

>member
-1 MKKFFSLVLLM
+1 MKKLVSIVLLM
-12 ACTITLVAQSNNN
+12 ACSIALVAQSSNN

-36 QQAYREGEV
+36 QNAYREGEV

-52 GAVQMRKNV
+52 GDVQMRKNAK
-61 QGKFQTASIS
+61 GKFQTASIS

-83 EVEALMPNVGARK
+83 EVEELMPNVGARK

-106 TEVQDHD
+106 AEVKDYD
-113 LSKLYLIRFS
+113 LSKLYLVRFNAQ
-123 EQVAAPM
+123 EPAPKT
-130 SNAGKMRNVH
+130 NAGEMRTVH
-140 QVVEQLQA
+140 QVVEQLQV
-148 LNEVEFA
+148 LEEVEYA
-155 EPNYIVYTL
+155 EPNYIVYALST
-164 ATNDIDV
+164 DI
-171 NADKYDKEPLY
+171 NCDKYDKEPLY

-197 NKPLISTKRPVIAI
+197 NKPLVSTKRPVIAI
-211 IDTGVDCE
+211 IDTGVDTE

-226 LWVNEKEKNGVAGKD
+226 IWVNEKEKNGVTGKD

-257 NQTGGMADFN
+257 NKTGGMADFN

-352 VIVAAAGNDFKCINQ
+352 VIVAAAGNDGHDINLFPIGLHCIND
-367 HMCPINKHNMNAPM
+367 APM
-381 FPAAFQFVL
+381 YPAAFQFVL
-390 GVEAAADKQGNLASF
+390 GVEAADKQGNLAEF
-405 SNFDEDGPTYSEY
+405 SNFDADGPIYSIY
-418 SSETQL
+418 SNENQL

-431 PGQSV
+431 PGVSV

-446 TMNGTS
+446 AMSGTS

-467 HKEYDSWEV
+467 HKEYDSWEI

-489 GNIDMKAAYDI
+489 GNIDMKAAYNI
-500 TDADRKPTLSLVTY
+500 TDEDRKPTLSLVTY
-514 YLTDSLGDNDGRADA
+514 HIVDSIDGDNDGRPDA
-529 GETIAIFPVL
+529 GETIAIYPVL
-539 RNEWGQAE
+539 RNDWGNAE
-547 NIKVWMELAEVEND
+547 NIKVRLELAEVEND
-561 TIVEFLEQTVD
+561 TIITFLEQEVD
-572 FGIPLSSYAKNK
+572 FGMPLSSYAKNK
-584 SANPIRFVI
+584 SVNPIKFKV

-613 MDGTLEQ
+613 IKEPLEQ
-620 EVILTAENGVEIGG
+620 EIVLTAENGVEIGG
-634 MITEDL
+634 MLSEDL
-640 TLYPGVHYIVTKLIA
+640 TLYPDVHYIVTSKLL
-655 VPEGVTLTL
+655 VPKGITLTI
-664 KPGTVLKFKDN
+664 KPGTILKFKDN
-675 TGLSTAKGSHFIAQ
+675 TGFGCEGNLVAN
-689 GTLDSM
+689 GTPDSM
-695 IVFTKADLALGTIT
+695 IVFTKTDLGLGNILTFKFVDTI
-709 SFIFAGD
+709 SYAVV
-716 DTLQYCMFENL
+716 ENM
-727 VPKTHLIR
+727 KFTNYQEIGGMYNHC
-735 VEGTRAQF
+735 
-743 NLENSIIKETGA
+743 IIKDTRGSYPLHDSKYISSVIVDNIA
-755 SNTSYLLNTNS
+755 QIDLCGTSYSCSNFINNCANGQS
-766 AATITI
+766 SEGRDNFSKYA
-772 KGCNIYNNHYSY
+772 CSNIFGNFYGRYNMYCSVTYEVNYINDYKSSSPSY
-784 LVYAIQTEMR
+784 LGSAREEIL
-794 CNICNNNINKNNT
+794 
-807 YNNTTTRSSWASAGL
+807 RSW
-822 SEQQVRRGGNNNNVF
+822 
-837 GNIHVP
+837 I
-843 NNTVENFYSESSTP
+843 
-857 IVIDEPQY
+857 IDAAHPLYQIGSGVVNLDYVAKEP
-865 WGSNREDIIR
+865 IR
-875 EGIWD
+875 E
-880 MEKGTSFCYYDLSK
+880 
-894 RLTSPNPDAHGIV
+894 AHGIV

-913 GYDAQDEFEM
+913 GYDAQDEFEL

-946 APTISMGVRSP
+946 IPTISMGVRAP
-957 YTQNAISE
+957 YTQNAIAE
-965 DGSWSADS
+965 DGNWSADS

-1006 IPEENMRFNVQ
+1006 IPVENMRFNVQ

-1051 LGYNIYRWTDDTIK
+1051 LGYNVYRYTTDT
-1065 WDRYW
+1065 
-1070 DSKLGAYVEAGWRID
+1070 AGISSD

-1098 NSFVDYDVVPG
+1098 SAFVDFDVVPG
-1109 KTYYYYIKQL
+1109 ETYYYYIKQL

-1139 QKGDANGSMNVDV
+1139 QKGDANGSTSVDV

-1158 VAYLTGAN
+1158 VAYLTGNN

-1192 NIIKNPA
+1192 NIITNPA
-1199 ASSLGFSDDNTATYS
+1199 ISSLGFSDDNTAIYS
-1214 IEDGILYVETPVV
+1214 IEDGILYLETPVV
-1227 LGGVQFSFEAEAEI
+1227 LGGVQFSFDAEAEI

-1255 STAETFNF
+1255 NSTENLNF
-1263 MAYSMSGKTIG
+1263 MAYSMSGKSLG

-1279 LLYVGNA
+1279 LLYVGDAEMN
-1286 ALEQIILSNAD
+1286 QIILSNAQ
-1297 GQNIPA
+1297 GQNVPA
-1303 IKKTATDLSS
+1303 IKKTTTDLSS
-1313 VEAMQMRLPNP
+1313 VEAMQMRLPSPN
-1324 HPFTTQVNIP
+1324 PFTTHVNIP
-1334 YVVGQSGKHEVR
+1334 YVVGQTGKHEVR

-1355 TVDAYATT
+1355 TVDSYSATQ
-1363 NTFGEYTYT
+1363 TFGEYTYT
-1372 WRPAGLPEGV
+1372 WRPGALPEGV
-1382 YFVTLYVDGKKMQSS
+1382 YFVTLYVDGKKIQTS
-1397 KLVKVN
+1397 KLVKVK